1 MSTLLMIDG
10 NSMANRAYYGVP
22 RLTNAKGVPTN
33 AVFGFL
39 NTLQSV
45 VERFKPDE
53 LFVAFDIS
61 KKVFRH
67 ERFADYK
74 GTRTG
79 MPEDLLTQMPLIKE
93 ALKYMNIET
102 FGLEGYEADDIIGTM
117 SAHNSALG
125 NESIILS
132 GDRDLFQLVG
142 DHVTVCFPKGKGSDM
157 ELVTPDSLQEVYGL
171 TPELVIEM
179 KGLMGD
185 KSDNIPGISGVGEK
199 TAKKLLGEYGSVENL
214 YAHVEDF
221 KGKKLYDKLVDGK
234 DDAFLSKEL
243 ATIKCDVPIDF
254 ESLDFAF
261 DQPDVAALTSFYKKL
276 GLTKLL
282 RKLEADF
289 GTTTLGDPAEDQ
301 PELPQGAVCENVE
314 TARPLISEI
323 SGERCVM
330 ICEVGEDKIPTRFSW
345 RASEKNYTVVLND
358 RQEWDRLVD
367 ALDPLFDQKKVTVL
381 TDDAKKLAHA
391 LLLAGCLTEQV
402 KFDVVLSDY
411 LLQPEG
417 GDHDL
422 ARVAESCLGMTIP
435 EGEPEQHFAK
445 LELVEQLYPQ
455 MRAKMAES
463 GCLNLYLDV
472 ELPLAW
478 ILAQMEI
485 IGVRVDTQY
494 LEKLQEE
501 FDERIKTIEKD
512 IEIMAGEPVNPN
524 SPKQL
529 GHILFEVLELPVVK
543 KTKTGYSTSAE
554 VLETLRD
561 NHPIVGRVLDY
572 RQLAKLKSTYVDGLL
587 KLVDQYD
594 RVHTSFNQTV
604 TATGRLSSTAPNLQN
619 IPVRTEEGK
628 RIRRAF
634 IPIEKKNLLISA
646 DYSQIELRVLAHL
659 SGDDM
664 LMQAFTNGED
674 IHRRTA
680 SEVFHVPM
688 EEVTAD
694 QRRTA
699 KAVNFGIIYGQSDF
713 GLSKELGIS
722 RREAQAYID
731 LYFSRY
737 PLVQTFINDT
747 IANARETGYVT
758 TMLGRR
764 RYIKDINSRNRNLR
778 QFAERTAV
786 NSPIQGTAA
795 DIIKLAMLRCDQAIE
810 DHRIDA
816 KMLLQVH
823 DELIFEVSRE
833 DALTLSQVVRQC
845 MEEAV
850 KLTVPLKVDL
860 KAGFNWQEMEKI

>member
-10 NSMANRAYYGVP
+10 NSMANRAFYGVP
-22 RLTNAKGVPTN
+22 HLTNAKGVPTN
-33 AVFGFL
+33 AVYGFL
-39 NTLQSV
+39 NTLQAAI
-45 VERFKPDE
+45 ERFKPDA

-67 ERFADYK
+67 ERYADYK

-79 MPEDLLTQMPLIKE
+79 MPEDLLVQMPLIKE
-93 ALKYMNIET
+93 ALSYMNIET

-117 SAHNSALG
+117 SAHQTALG
-125 NESIILS
+125 GESIILS

-142 DHVTVCFPKGKGSDM
+142 EHVTVCFPQSKGQEM
-157 ELVTPDSLQEVYGL
+157 EIVTPEYLAEHYAL

-185 KSDNIPGISGVGEK
+185 KSDNIPGVAGVGEK
-199 TAKKLLGEYGSVENL
+199 TAKKLLADYGTVENL
-214 YAHVEDF
+214 YAHLEDL
-221 KGKKLYDKLVDGK
+221 KGKKLYDKLLAGK
-234 DDAFLSKEL
+234 EDALLSKEL
-243 ATIKCDVPIDF
+243 ATIKRDVPIDF
-254 ESLDFAF
+254 EKLDFSF
-261 DQPDVAALTSFYKKL
+261 DAPDVARLTTFYKEL

-282 RKLEADF
+282 RKLEAEF
-289 GTTTLGDPAEDQ
+289 GTTTLEDVAAEAPSYEGTVCADVDQ
-301 PELPQGAVCENVE
+301 ALALLAAITE
-314 TARPLISEI
+314 
-323 SGERCVM
+323 ERCVLL
-330 ICEVGEDKIPTRFSW
+330 CEVGEDKLPTRFSW
-345 RASEKNYTVVLND
+345 RVGGKNATVQIASRHD
-358 RQEWDRLVD
+358 WDRIVD
-367 ALDPLFDQKKVTVL
+367 VLDKLFEREPFAVY

-391 LLLAGCLTEQV
+391 LLLSGSYTEQLR
-402 KFDVVLSDY
+402 FDVALAAY

-417 GDHDL
+417 EHEL
-422 ARVAESCLGMTIP
+422 ERVYEGLLGKSLP
-435 EGEPEQHFAK
+435 EEEPGRIFAA
-445 LELVEQLYPQ
+445 LEAIEELQPEMNAGLVEIGAAGLY
-455 MRAKMAES
+455 S
-463 GCLNLYLDV
+463 NV
-472 ELPLAW
+472 ELPLVW

-485 IGVRVDTQY
+485 VGVKVDVPY
-494 LEKLQEE
+494 LEKLQVE
-501 FDERIKTIEKD
+501 FDERIRAIEKD
-512 IEIMAGEPVNPN
+512 IEVLAGEPVNPN

-554 VLETLRD
+554 VLEALRD
-561 NHPIVGRVLDY
+561 SHPIVGRVLDY

-587 KLVDQYD
+587 KLVDAHD

-664 LMQAFTNGED
+664 LMQSFAKGED

-688 EEVTAD
+688 EEVTAE

-699 KAVNFGIIYGQSDF
+699 KAVNFGIIYGQTDY
-713 GLSKELGIS
+713 GLSRELGIS

-737 PLVQTFINDT
+737 PLVQTFIHDT
-747 IANARETGYVT
+747 IEQARAQGYVT
-758 TMLGRR
+758 TMMGRR

-795 DIIKLAMLRCDQAIE
+795 DIIKLAMIHCDKAIE
-810 DHRIDA
+810 DNRLDA

-833 DALTLSQVVRQC
+833 DALGLSLVVRKC
-845 MEEAV
+845 MEDAL
-850 KLTVPLKVDL
+850 KLNVPLKVDL

>member
-10 NSMANRAYYGVP
+10 NSMANRAFYGVP
-22 RLTNAKGVPTN
+22 HLTNAKGVPTN
-33 AVFGFL
+33 AVYGFL
-39 NTLQSV
+39 NTLQAAI
-45 VERFKPDE
+45 ERFKPDA

-67 ERFADYK
+67 ERYADYK

-79 MPEDLLTQMPLIKE
+79 MPEDLLVQMPLIKE
-93 ALKYMNIET
+93 ALGYMNIET
-102 FGLEGYEADDIIGTM
+102 FGIEGYEADDIIGTM
-117 SAHNSALG
+117 SAHQTALG
-125 NESIILS
+125 GESIILS

-142 DHVTVCFPKGKGSDM
+142 EHVTVCFPQSKGQEM
-157 ELVTPDSLQEVYGL
+157 EIVTPEYLAEHYAL

-185 KSDNIPGISGVGEK
+185 KSDNIPGVAGVGEK
-199 TAKKLLGEYGSVENL
+199 TAKKLLADYGTVENL
-214 YAHVEDF
+214 YAHLEDL
-221 KGKKLYDKLVDGK
+221 KGKKLYDKLLAGK
-234 DDAFLSKEL
+234 EDALLSKEL
-243 ATIKCDVPIDF
+243 ATIKRDVPIDF
-254 ESLDFAF
+254 EKLDFSF
-261 DQPDVAALTSFYKKL
+261 DAPDVARLTTFYKEL

-282 RKLEADF
+282 RKLEAEF
-289 GTTTLGDPAEDQ
+289 GTTTLEDVAAEAPSYEGTVCADVDQ
-301 PELPQGAVCENVE
+301 ALALLAAITE
-314 TARPLISEI
+314 
-323 SGERCVM
+323 ERCVLL
-330 ICEVGEDKIPTRFSW
+330 CEVNDEKLPTRFSW
-345 RASEKNYTVVLND
+345 RVGGKNATVAVASRHD
-358 RQEWDRLVD
+358 WDRIVD
-367 ALDPLFDQKKVTVL
+367 VLDKLFEREPFAVY

-391 LLLAGCLTEQV
+391 LLLSGSYTEQLR
-402 KFDVVLSDY
+402 FDVALAAY

-417 GDHDL
+417 EHEL
-422 ARVAESCLGMTIP
+422 ERVYEGLLGKSLP
-435 EGEPEQHFAK
+435 EEEPGRIFAA
-445 LELVEQLYPQ
+445 LEAIEELQPEMNAGLVESGAAGLY
-455 MRAKMAES
+455 S
-463 GCLNLYLDV
+463 NV
-472 ELPLAW
+472 ELPLVW

-485 IGVRVDTQY
+485 VGVKVDVPY
-494 LEKLQEE
+494 LEKLQVE
-501 FDERIKTIEKD
+501 FDERIRAIEKD
-512 IEIMAGEPVNPN
+512 IEVLAGEPVNPN

-554 VLETLRD
+554 VLEALRD
-561 NHPIVGRVLDY
+561 SHPIVGRVLDY

-587 KLVDQYD
+587 KLVDAHD

-664 LMQAFTNGED
+664 LMQSFAKGED

-688 EEVTAD
+688 EEVTAE

-699 KAVNFGIIYGQSDF
+699 KAVNFGIIYGQTDY
-713 GLSKELGIS
+713 GLSRELGIS

-737 PLVQTFINDT
+737 PLVQTFIHDT
-747 IANARETGYVT
+747 IEQARAQGYVT
-758 TMLGRR
+758 TMMGRR

-795 DIIKLAMLRCDQAIE
+795 DIIKLAMIHCDKAIE
-810 DHRIDA
+810 DNRLDA

-833 DALTLSQVVRQC
+833 DALGLSLVVRKC
-845 MEEAV
+845 MEDAL
-850 KLTVPLKVDL
+850 KLNVPLKVDL

>member
-10 NSMANRAYYGVP
+10 NSMANRAFYGVP
-22 RLTNAKGVPTN
+22 HLTNAKGVPTN
-33 AVFGFL
+33 AVYGFL
-39 NTLQSV
+39 NTLQAAI
-45 VERFKPDE
+45 ERFKPDA

-67 ERFADYK
+67 ERYADYK

-79 MPEDLLTQMPLIKE
+79 MPEDLLVQMPLIKE
-93 ALKYMNIET
+93 ALSYMNIET

-117 SAHNSALG
+117 SAHQTALG
-125 NESIILS
+125 GESIILS

-142 DHVTVCFPKGKGSDM
+142 EHVTVCFPQSKGQEM
-157 ELVTPDSLQEVYGL
+157 EIVTPEYLAEHYAL

-185 KSDNIPGISGVGEK
+185 KSDNIPGVAGVGEK
-199 TAKKLLGEYGSVENL
+199 TAKKLLADYGTVENL
-214 YAHVEDF
+214 YAHLEDL
-221 KGKKLYDKLVDGK
+221 KGKKLYDKLLTGK
-234 DDAFLSKEL
+234 EDALLSKEL
-243 ATIKCDVPIDF
+243 ATIKRDVPIDF
-254 ESLDFAF
+254 EKLDFSF
-261 DQPDVAALTSFYKKL
+261 DAPDVARLTTFYKEL

-282 RKLEADF
+282 RKLEAEF
-289 GTTTLGDPAEDQ
+289 GTTTLEDVAAEAPSYEGTVCADVDQ
-301 PELPQGAVCENVE
+301 ALALLAAITE
-314 TARPLISEI
+314 
-323 SGERCVM
+323 ERCVLL
-330 ICEVGEDKIPTRFSW
+330 CEVGDEKLPTRFSW
-345 RASEKNYTVVLND
+345 RVGGKNATVAVASRHD
-358 RQEWDRLVD
+358 WDRIVD
-367 ALDPLFDQKKVTVL
+367 VLDKLFEREPFAVY

-391 LLLAGCLTEQV
+391 LLLSGSYTEQLR
-402 KFDVVLSDY
+402 FDVALAAY

-417 GDHDL
+417 EHELERVYEGL
-422 ARVAESCLGMTIP
+422 LGKSLPEEEPGRIFAALEAVEELQPEMNAR
-435 EGEPEQHFAK
+435 
-445 LELVEQLYPQ
+445 LVEIGAAGLY
-455 MRAKMAES
+455 S
-463 GCLNLYLDV
+463 NV
-472 ELPLAW
+472 ELPLVW

-485 IGVRVDTQY
+485 VGVKVDVPY
-494 LEKLQEE
+494 LEKLQVE
-501 FDERIKTIEKD
+501 FDERIRAIEKD
-512 IEIMAGEPVNPN
+512 IEVLAGEPVNPN

-554 VLETLRD
+554 VLEALRD
-561 NHPIVGRVLDY
+561 SHPIVGRVLDY

-587 KLVDQYD
+587 KLVDAHD

-664 LMQAFTNGED
+664 LMQSFAKGED

-688 EEVTAD
+688 EEVTAE

-699 KAVNFGIIYGQSDF
+699 KAVNFGIIYGQTDY
-713 GLSKELGIS
+713 GLSRELGIS

-737 PLVQTFINDT
+737 PLVQTFIHDT
-747 IANARETGYVT
+747 IEQARAQGYVT
-758 TMLGRR
+758 TMMGRR

-795 DIIKLAMLRCDQAIE
+795 DIIKLAMLRCDRAIE
-810 DHRIDA
+810 DNRLDA

-833 DALTLSQVVRQC
+833 DALGLSLVVRKC
-845 MEEAV
+845 MEDAL
-850 KLTVPLKVDL
+850 KLNVPLKVDL

>member
-10 NSMANRAYYGVP
+10 NSMANRAFYGVP
-22 RLTNAKGVPTN
+22 HLTNAKGVPTN
-33 AVFGFL
+33 AVYGFL

-45 VERFKPDE
+45 IERFQPDA

-93 ALKYMNIET
+93 ALSYMNIET
-102 FGLEGYEADDIIGTM
+102 FGMEGYEADDIIGTM
-117 SAHNSALG
+117 SAHQTALG
-125 NESIILS
+125 GESIILS

-142 DHVTVCFPKGKGSDM
+142 EHVTVCFPQSKGQEM
-157 ELVTPDSLQEVYGL
+157 EIVTPEYLAEHYAL

-185 KSDNIPGISGVGEK
+185 KSDNIPGVAGVGEK
-199 TAKKLLGEYGSVENL
+199 TAKKLLADYGTVENL
-214 YAHVEDF
+214 YAHLEDL
-221 KGKKLYDKLVDGK
+221 KGKKLYDKLLAGK
-234 DDAFLSKEL
+234 ENALLSKEL

-254 ESLDFAF
+254 DALDFSF
-261 DQPDVAALTSFYKKL
+261 DAPDVARLTTFYKEL

-282 RKLEADF
+282 RKLEAEF
-289 GTTTLGDPAEDQ
+289 GTTTLEDVAEEAPSYEGTVCADVDQ
-301 PELPQGAVCENVE
+301 ALALLAAITE
-314 TARPLISEI
+314 
-323 SGERCVM
+323 ERCVLL
-330 ICEVGEDKIPTRFSW
+330 CEVNDEKLPTRFSW
-345 RASEKNYTVVLND
+345 RVGGKNATVAVD
-358 RQEWDRLVD
+358 SRHDWDRIVD
-367 ALDPLFDQKKVTVL
+367 VLDKLFEREPFAVY

-391 LLLAGCLTEQV
+391 LLLSGSYTEQLR
-402 KFDVVLSDY
+402 FDVALAAY

-417 GDHDL
+417 EHELERVYEGML
-422 ARVAESCLGMTIP
+422 GKSLPEEEPARIFAALEAIEELQP
-435 EGEPEQHFAK
+435 EMNAG
-445 LELVEQLYPQ
+445 LVESGAAGLY
-455 MRAKMAES
+455 S
-463 GCLNLYLDV
+463 NV
-472 ELPLAW
+472 ELPLVW

-485 IGVRVDTQY
+485 VGVKVDVPY
-494 LEKLQEE
+494 LEKLQVE
-501 FDERIKTIEKD
+501 FDERIRAIEKD
-512 IEIMAGEPVNPN
+512 IEVLAGEPVNPN

-554 VLETLRD
+554 VLEALRD
-561 NHPIVGRVLDY
+561 SHPIVGRVLDY

-587 KLVDQYD
+587 KLVDEHD

-664 LMQAFTNGED
+664 LMQSFAKGED

-688 EEVTAD
+688 EEVTAE

-699 KAVNFGIIYGQSDF
+699 KAVNFGIIYGQTDY
-713 GLSKELGIS
+713 GLSRELGIS

-737 PLVQTFINDT
+737 PLVQTFIHDT
-747 IANARETGYVT
+747 IEQARAQGYVT
-758 TMLGRR
+758 TMMGRR

-795 DIIKLAMLRCDQAIE
+795 DIIKLAMIHCDKAIE
-810 DHRIDA
+810 DNRLDA

-833 DALTLSQVVRQC
+833 DALGLSLVVRKC
-845 MEEAV
+845 MEDA
-850 KLTVPLKVDL
+850 LGLNVPLKVDL

>member
-10 NSMANRAYYGVP
+10 NSMANRAFYGVP
-22 RLTNAKGVPTN
+22 HLTNAKGVPTN
-33 AVFGFL
+33 AVYGFL
-39 NTLQSV
+39 NTLQAAI
-45 VERFKPDE
+45 ERFKPDA

-67 ERFADYK
+67 ERYADYK

-93 ALKYMNIET
+93 ALGYMNIET
-102 FGLEGYEADDIIGTM
+102 FGLEGYEADDVIGTM
-117 SAHNSALG
+117 SAHQTALG
-125 NESIILS
+125 GESIILS

-142 DHVTVCFPKGKGSDM
+142 EHVTVCFPQSKGQEM
-157 ELVTPDSLQEVYGL
+157 EIVTPEYLAEHYAL

-185 KSDNIPGISGVGEK
+185 KSDNIPGVAGVGEK
-199 TAKKLLGEYGSVENL
+199 TAKKLLADYGTVENL
-214 YAHVEDF
+214 YAHLEDL
-221 KGKKLYDKLVDGK
+221 KGKKLYDKLLAGK
-234 DDAFLSKEL
+234 EDALLSKEL
-243 ATIKCDVPIDF
+243 ATIKRDVPIDF
-254 ESLDFAF
+254 EKLDFSF
-261 DQPDVAALTSFYKKL
+261 DAPDVARLTTFYKEL

-282 RKLEADF
+282 RKLEAEF
-289 GTTTLGDPAEDQ
+289 GTTTLEDVAAEAPSYEGTVCADVDQ
-301 PELPQGAVCENVE
+301 ALALLAAITE
-314 TARPLISEI
+314 
-323 SGERCVM
+323 ERCVLL
-330 ICEVGEDKIPTRFSW
+330 CEVGEDKLPTRFSW
-345 RASEKNYTVVLND
+345 RVGGKNATVAVASRHD
-358 RQEWDRLVD
+358 WDRIVD
-367 ALDPLFDQKKVTVL
+367 VLDKLFEREPFAVY

-391 LLLAGCLTEQV
+391 LLLSGSYTEQLR
-402 KFDVVLSDY
+402 FDVALAAY

-417 GDHDL
+417 EHELERVYEGL
-422 ARVAESCLGMTIP
+422 LGKSLPEEEPARIFAALEAIEELQP
-435 EGEPEQHFAK
+435 EMNAG
-445 LELVEQLYPQ
+445 LVESGAAGLY
-455 MRAKMAES
+455 S
-463 GCLNLYLDV
+463 NV
-472 ELPLAW
+472 ELPLVW

-485 IGVRVDTQY
+485 VGVKVDVPY
-494 LEKLQEE
+494 LEKLQVE
-501 FDERIKTIEKD
+501 FDERIRAIEKD
-512 IEIMAGEPVNPN
+512 IEVLAGEPVNPN

-554 VLETLRD
+554 VLEALRD
-561 NHPIVGRVLDY
+561 SHPIVGRVLDY

-587 KLVDQYD
+587 KLVDAHD

-664 LMQAFTNGED
+664 LMQSFAKGED

-688 EEVTAD
+688 EEVTAE

-699 KAVNFGIIYGQSDF
+699 KAVNFGIIYGQTDY
-713 GLSKELGIS
+713 GLSRELGIS

-737 PLVQTFINDT
+737 PLVQTFIHDT
-747 IANARETGYVT
+747 IEQARAQGYVT
-758 TMLGRR
+758 TMMGRR
-764 RYIKDINSRNRNLR
+764 RYIKDIASRNRNLR

-795 DIIKLAMLRCDQAIE
+795 DIIKLAMIHCDKAIE
-810 DHRIDA
+810 DNRLDA

-833 DALTLSQVVRQC
+833 DALGLSLVVRKC
-845 MEEAV
+845 MEDAL
-850 KLTVPLKVDL
+850 KLNVPLKVDL

>member
-10 NSMANRAYYGVP
+10 NSMANRAFYGVP
-22 RLTNAKGVPTN
+22 HLTNAKGVPTN
-33 AVFGFL
+33 AVYGFL

-45 VERFKPDE
+45 IERFQPDA

-67 ERFADYK
+67 ERYADYK

-79 MPEDLLTQMPLIKE
+79 MPEDLLVQMPLIKE
-93 ALKYMNIET
+93 ALGYMNIET

-117 SAHNSALG
+117 SAHQTALG
-125 NESIILS
+125 GESIILS

-142 DHVTVCFPKGKGSDM
+142 EHVTVCFPQSKGQEM
-157 ELVTPDSLQEVYGL
+157 EIVTPEYLAEHYAL

-185 KSDNIPGISGVGEK
+185 KSDNIPGVAGVGEK
-199 TAKKLLGEYGSVENL
+199 TAKKLLADYGTVENL
-214 YAHVEDF
+214 YAHLEDL
-221 KGKKLYDKLVDGK
+221 KGKKLYDKLLAGK
-234 DDAFLSKEL
+234 EDALLSKEL
-243 ATIKCDVPIDF
+243 ATIKRDVPIDF
-254 ESLDFAF
+254 EKLDFSF
-261 DQPDVAALTSFYKKL
+261 DAPDVARLTTFYKEL

-282 RKLEADF
+282 RKLEAEF
-289 GTTTLGDPAEDQ
+289 GTTTLEDVAAEAPSYEGMVCADVDQ
-301 PELPQGAVCENVE
+301 ALALLAAITE
-314 TARPLISEI
+314 
-323 SGERCVM
+323 ERCVLL
-330 ICEVGEDKIPTRFSW
+330 CEVNDEKLPTRFSW
-345 RASEKNYTVVLND
+345 RVGGKNATVAVASRHD
-358 RQEWDRLVD
+358 WDRIVD
-367 ALDPLFDQKKVTVL
+367 VLDEIFERDHFQVL

-391 LLLAGCLTEQV
+391 LLLSGSYTEQLR
-402 KFDVVLSDY
+402 FDVALAAY

-417 GDHDL
+417 EHEL
-422 ARVAESCLGMTIP
+422 ERVYEGLLGKSLP
-435 EGEPEQHFAK
+435 EEEPGRIFAA
-445 LELVEQLYPQ
+445 LEAIEELQPEMNAGLVESGAAGLY
-455 MRAKMAES
+455 S
-463 GCLNLYLDV
+463 NV
-472 ELPLAW
+472 ELPLVW

-485 IGVRVDTQY
+485 VGVRVDVPY
-494 LEKLQEE
+494 LEKLQVE
-501 FDERIKTIEKD
+501 FDERIRAIEKD
-512 IEIMAGEPVNPN
+512 IEVLAGEPVNPN

-554 VLETLRD
+554 VLEALRD
-561 NHPIVGRVLDY
+561 SHPIVGRVLDY

-587 KLVDQYD
+587 KLVDAHD

-664 LMQAFTNGED
+664 LMQSFAKGED

-688 EEVTAD
+688 EEVTAE

-699 KAVNFGIIYGQSDF
+699 KAVNFGIIYGQTDY
-713 GLSKELGIS
+713 GLSRELGIS

-737 PLVQTFINDT
+737 PLVQTFIHDT
-747 IANARETGYVT
+747 IEQARAQGYVT
-758 TMLGRR
+758 TMMGRR

-795 DIIKLAMLRCDQAIE
+795 DIIKLAMIHCDKAIE
-810 DHRIDA
+810 DNRLDA

-833 DALTLSQVVRQC
+833 DALGLSLVVRKC
-845 MEEAV
+845 MEDAL
-850 KLTVPLKVDL
+850 KLNVPLKVDL

>member
-10 NSMANRAYYGVP
+10 NSMANRAFYGVP
-22 RLTNAKGVPTN
+22 HLTNAKGVPTN
-33 AVFGFL
+33 AVYGFL

-45 VERFKPDE
+45 IERFQPDA

-67 ERFADYK
+67 ERYADYK

-79 MPEDLLTQMPLIKE
+79 MPEDLLVQMPLIKE
-93 ALKYMNIET
+93 ALGYMNIET
-102 FGLEGYEADDIIGTM
+102 FGIEGYEADDIIGTM
-117 SAHNSALG
+117 SAHQSAAG
-125 NESIILS
+125 GESIILS
-132 GDRDLFQLVG
+132 GDRDLFQLVSEQ
-142 DHVTVCFPKGKGSDM
+142 VTVCFPKSKGQEM
-157 ELVTPDSLQEVYGL
+157 EIVTPEYLAEHYGL
-171 TPELVIEM
+171 TPARVIEM

-185 KSDNIPGISGVGEK
+185 KSDNIPGINGVGEK
-199 TAKKLLGEYGSVENL
+199 TAKKLLDDYETVENL
-214 YAHVEDF
+214 YAHLDDL
-221 KGKKLYDKLVDGK
+221 KGKKLYDKLLAGK
-234 DDAFLSKEL
+234 EDALLSKEL
-243 ATIKCDVPIDF
+243 ATIKRDVPIDF
-254 ESLDFAF
+254 AALDFSF
-261 DQPDVAALTSFYKKL
+261 DQPDVAALTTFYKEL

-282 RKLEADF
+282 RKLEAEF
-289 GTTTLGDPAEDQ
+289 GTTTLED
-301 PELPQGAVCENVE
+301 AVEAPSYEGTVCADVDQALALLAAITE
-314 TARPLISEI
+314 
-323 SGERCVM
+323 ERCVLL
-330 ICEVGEDKIPTRFSW
+330 CEVGEEKLPTRFSW
-345 RASEKNYTVVLND
+345 RVGGKNATVQIATRHD
-358 RQEWDRLVD
+358 WDRIVD
-367 ALDPLFDQKKVTVL
+367 VLDKLFEREPFAVY

-391 LLLAGCLTEQV
+391 LLLSGSYTEQLR
-402 KFDVVLSDY
+402 FDVVLAAY

-417 GDHDL
+417 EHELERVYEGL
-422 ARVAESCLGMTIP
+422 LGKSLPEEEPARIFAALEAVEELQP
-435 EGEPEQHFAK
+435 EMNAG
-445 LELVEQLYPQ
+445 LVEIGAAGLY
-455 MRAKMAES
+455 S
-463 GCLNLYLDV
+463 NV
-472 ELPLAW
+472 ELPLTW

-485 IGVRVDTQY
+485 VGVKVDVPY
-494 LEKLQEE
+494 LEKLQVE
-501 FDERIKTIEKD
+501 FDERIRAIEKD
-512 IEIMAGEPVNPN
+512 IEVLAGEPVNPN

-554 VLETLRD
+554 VLEALRD
-561 NHPIVGRVLDY
+561 SHPIVGRVLDY

-587 KLVDQYD
+587 KLVDAHD

-664 LMQAFTNGED
+664 LMQSFAKGED

-688 EEVTAD
+688 EEVTAE

-699 KAVNFGIIYGQSDF
+699 KAVNFGIIYGQTDY
-713 GLSKELGIS
+713 GLSRELGIS

-737 PLVQTFINDT
+737 PLVQTFIHDT
-747 IANARETGYVT
+747 IEQARAQGYVT
-758 TMLGRR
+758 TMMGRR

-795 DIIKLAMLRCDQAIE
+795 DIIKLAMIHCDKAIE
-810 DHRIDA
+810 DNRLDA

-833 DALTLSQVVRQC
+833 DALGLSLVVRKC
-845 MEEAV
+845 MEDAL
-850 KLTVPLKVDL
+850 KLNVPLKVDL

>member
-10 NSMANRAYYGVP
+10 NSMANRAFYGVP
-22 RLTNAKGVPTN
+22 HLTNAKGVPTN
-33 AVFGFL
+33 AVYGFL
-39 NTLQSV
+39 NTLQAAI
-45 VERFKPDE
+45 ERFKPDA

-67 ERFADYK
+67 ERYADYK

-79 MPEDLLTQMPLIKE
+79 MPEDLLVQMPLIKE
-93 ALKYMNIET
+93 ALSYMNIET

-117 SAHNSALG
+117 SAHQTALG
-125 NESIILS
+125 GESIILS

-142 DHVTVCFPKGKGSDM
+142 EHVTVCFPQSKGQEM
-157 ELVTPDSLQEVYGL
+157 EIVTPEYLAEHYAL

-185 KSDNIPGISGVGEK
+185 KSDNIPGVAGVGEK
-199 TAKKLLGEYGSVENL
+199 TAKKLLADYGTVENL
-214 YAHVEDF
+214 YAHLEDL
-221 KGKKLYDKLVDGK
+221 KGKKLYDKLLAGK
-234 DDAFLSKEL
+234 EDALLSKEL
-243 ATIKCDVPIDF
+243 ATIKRDVPIDF
-254 ESLDFAF
+254 EKLDFSF
-261 DQPDVAALTSFYKKL
+261 DAPDVARLTTFYKEL

-282 RKLEADF
+282 RKLEAEF
-289 GTTTLGDPAEDQ
+289 GTTTLEDVAAEAPSYEGTVCADVDQ
-301 PELPQGAVCENVE
+301 ALALLAAITE
-314 TARPLISEI
+314 
-323 SGERCVM
+323 ERCVLL
-330 ICEVGEDKIPTRFSW
+330 CEVNDEKLPTRFSW
-345 RASEKNYTVVLND
+345 RVGGKNATVAVASRHD
-358 RQEWDRLVD
+358 WDRIVD
-367 ALDPLFDQKKVTVL
+367 VLDKLFEREPFAVY

-391 LLLAGCLTEQV
+391 LLLSGSYTEQLR
-402 KFDVVLSDY
+402 FDVALAAY

-417 GDHDL
+417 EHELERVYEGL
-422 ARVAESCLGMTIP
+422 LGKSLPEEEPARIFAALEAIEELQP
-435 EGEPEQHFAK
+435 EMNAG
-445 LELVEQLYPQ
+445 LVESGAAGLY
-455 MRAKMAES
+455 S
-463 GCLNLYLDV
+463 NV
-472 ELPLAW
+472 ELPLVW

-485 IGVRVDTQY
+485 VGVKVDVPY
-494 LEKLQEE
+494 LEKLQVE
-501 FDERIKTIEKD
+501 FDERIRAIEKD
-512 IEIMAGEPVNPN
+512 IEMLAGEPVNPN

-554 VLETLRD
+554 VLEALRD
-561 NHPIVGRVLDY
+561 SHPIVGRVLDY

-587 KLVDQYD
+587 KLVDAHD

-659 SGDDM
+659 SGDDR
-664 LMQAFTNGED
+664 LMQSFAKGED

-688 EEVTAD
+688 EEVTAE

-699 KAVNFGIIYGQSDF
+699 KAVNFGIIYGQTDY
-713 GLSKELGIS
+713 GLSRELGIS

-737 PLVQTFINDT
+737 PLVQTFIHDT
-747 IANARETGYVT
+747 IEQARAQGYVT
-758 TMLGRR
+758 TMMGRR
-764 RYIKDINSRNRNLR
+764 RYIKDIASRNRNLR

-795 DIIKLAMLRCDQAIE
+795 DIIKLAMIHCDKAIE
-810 DHRIDA
+810 DNRLDA

-833 DALTLSQVVRQC
+833 DALGLSLVVRKC
-845 MEEAV
+845 MEDAL
-850 KLTVPLKVDL
+850 KLNVPLKVDL

>member
-10 NSMANRAYYGVP
+10 NSMANRAFYGVP
-22 RLTNAKGVPTN
+22 HLTNAKGVPTN
-33 AVFGFL
+33 AVYGFL
-39 NTLQSV
+39 NTLQAAI
-45 VERFKPDE
+45 ERFKPDA

-67 ERFADYK
+67 ERYADYK

-79 MPEDLLTQMPLIKE
+79 MPEDLLVQMPLIKE
-93 ALKYMNIET
+93 ALGYMNIET

-117 SAHNSALG
+117 SAHQSAAG
-125 NESIILS
+125 GESIILS

-142 DHVTVCFPKGKGSDM
+142 EHVTVCFPQSKGQEM
-157 ELVTPDSLQEVYGL
+157 EIVTPEYLAEHYAL

-185 KSDNIPGISGVGEK
+185 KSDNIPGVAGVGEK
-199 TAKKLLGEYGSVENL
+199 TAKKLLADYGTVENL
-214 YAHVEDF
+214 YAHLEDL
-221 KGKKLYDKLVDGK
+221 KGKKLYDKLLAGK
-234 DDAFLSKEL
+234 ENALLSKEL
-243 ATIKCDVPIDF
+243 ATIKRDVPIDF
-254 ESLDFAF
+254 EKLDFSF
-261 DQPDVAALTSFYKKL
+261 DAPDVARLTTFYKEL

-282 RKLEADF
+282 RKLEAEF
-289 GTTTLGDPAEDQ
+289 GTTTLEDVAAEAPSYEGTVCADVDQ
-301 PELPQGAVCENVE
+301 ALALLAAITE
-314 TARPLISEI
+314 
-323 SGERCVM
+323 ERCVLL
-330 ICEVGEDKIPTRFSW
+330 CEVNEEKLPTRFSW
-345 RASEKNYTVVLND
+345 RVGGKNATVQIATRHD
-358 RQEWDRLVD
+358 WDRIVD
-367 ALDPLFDQKKVTVL
+367 VLDKLFEREPFAVY

-391 LLLAGCLTEQV
+391 LLLSGSYTEQLR
-402 KFDVVLSDY
+402 FDVALAAY

-417 GDHDL
+417 EHEL
-422 ARVAESCLGMTIP
+422 ERVYEGLLGKSLP
-435 EGEPEQHFAK
+435 EEEPGRIFAA
-445 LELVEQLYPQ
+445 LEAIEELQPEMNAGLVEIGAAGLY
-455 MRAKMAES
+455 S
-463 GCLNLYLDV
+463 NV
-472 ELPLAW
+472 ELPLVW

-485 IGVRVDTQY
+485 VGVKVDVPY
-494 LEKLQEE
+494 LEKLQVE
-501 FDERIKTIEKD
+501 FDERIRAIEKD
-512 IEIMAGEPVNPN
+512 IEVLAGEPVNPN

-554 VLETLRD
+554 VLEALRND
-561 NHPIVGRVLDY
+561 HPIVGRVLDY

-587 KLVDQYD
+587 KLVDAHD

-664 LMQAFTNGED
+664 LMQSFAKGED

-688 EEVTAD
+688 EEVTAE

-699 KAVNFGIIYGQSDF
+699 KAVNFGIIYGQTDY
-713 GLSKELGIS
+713 GLSRELGIS

-737 PLVQTFINDT
+737 PLVQTFIHDT
-747 IANARETGYVT
+747 IEQARAQGYVT
-758 TMLGRR
+758 TMMGRR

-795 DIIKLAMLRCDQAIE
+795 DIIKLAMIHCDKAIE
-810 DHRIDA
+810 DNRLDA

-833 DALTLSQVVRQC
+833 DALGLSLVVRKC
-845 MEEAV
+845 MEDAL
-850 KLTVPLKVDL
+850 KLNVPLKVDL

>member
-10 NSMANRAYYGVP
+10 NSMANRAFYGVP
-22 RLTNAKGVPTN
+22 HLTNAKGVPTN
-33 AVFGFL
+33 AVYGFL
-39 NTLQSV
+39 NTLQAAI
-45 VERFKPDE
+45 ERFKPDA

-67 ERFADYK
+67 ERYADYK

-79 MPEDLLTQMPLIKE
+79 MPEDLLVQMPLIKE
-93 ALKYMNIET
+93 ALSYMNIET

-117 SAHNSALG
+117 SAHQTALG
-125 NESIILS
+125 GESIILS

-142 DHVTVCFPKGKGSDM
+142 EHVTVCFPQSKGQEM
-157 ELVTPDSLQEVYGL
+157 EIVTPEYLAEHYAL

-185 KSDNIPGISGVGEK
+185 KSDNIPGVAGVGEK
-199 TAKKLLGEYGSVENL
+199 TAKKLLADYGTVENL
-214 YAHVEDF
+214 YAHLEDL
-221 KGKKLYDKLVDGK
+221 KGKKLYDKLLAGK
-234 DDAFLSKEL
+234 ENALLSKEL
-243 ATIKCDVPIDF
+243 ATIKRDVPIDF
-254 ESLDFAF
+254 EKLDFSF
-261 DQPDVAALTSFYKKL
+261 DAPDVARLTTFYKEL

-282 RKLEADF
+282 RKLEAEF
-289 GTTTLGDPAEDQ
+289 GTTTLEDVAAEAPSYEGTVCADVDQ
-301 PELPQGAVCENVE
+301 ALALLAAITE
-314 TARPLISEI
+314 
-323 SGERCVM
+323 ERCVLL
-330 ICEVGEDKIPTRFSW
+330 CEVNDEKLPTRFSW
-345 RASEKNYTVVLND
+345 RVGGKNATVAVASRHD
-358 RQEWDRLVD
+358 WDRIVD
-367 ALDPLFDQKKVTVL
+367 VLDKLFEREPFAVY

-391 LLLAGCLTEQV
+391 LLLSGSYTEQLR
-402 KFDVVLSDY
+402 FDVALAAY

-417 GDHDL
+417 EHELERVYEGL
-422 ARVAESCLGMTIP
+422 LGKSLPEEEPARIFAALEAVEELQP
-435 EGEPEQHFAK
+435 EMNAG
-445 LELVEQLYPQ
+445 LVEIGAAGLY
-455 MRAKMAES
+455 S
-463 GCLNLYLDV
+463 NV
-472 ELPLAW
+472 ELPLVW

-485 IGVRVDTQY
+485 VGVKVDVPY
-494 LEKLQEE
+494 LEKLQVE
-501 FDERIKTIEKD
+501 FDERIRAIEKD
-512 IEIMAGEPVNPN
+512 IEVLAGEPVNPN

-554 VLETLRD
+554 VLEALRD
-561 NHPIVGRVLDY
+561 SHPIVGRVLDY

-587 KLVDQYD
+587 KLVDAHD

-664 LMQAFTNGED
+664 LMQSFAKGED

-688 EEVTAD
+688 EEVTAE

-699 KAVNFGIIYGQSDF
+699 KAVNFGIIYGQTDY
-713 GLSKELGIS
+713 GLSRELGIS

-737 PLVQTFINDT
+737 PLVQTFIHDT
-747 IANARETGYVT
+747 IEQARAQGYVT
-758 TMLGRR
+758 TMMGRR

-795 DIIKLAMLRCDQAIE
+795 DIIKLAMIHCDKAIE
-810 DHRIDA
+810 DNRLDA

-833 DALTLSQVVRQC
+833 DALGLSLVVRKC
-845 MEEAV
+845 MEDAL
-850 KLTVPLKVDL
+850 KLNVPLKVDL

>member
-10 NSMANRAYYGVP
+10 NSMANRAFYGVP
-22 RLTNAKGVPTN
+22 HLTNAKGVPTN
-33 AVFGFL
+33 AVYGFL
-39 NTLQSV
+39 NTLQAAI
-45 VERFKPDE
+45 ERFKPDA

-67 ERFADYK
+67 ERYADYK

-79 MPEDLLTQMPLIKE
+79 MPEDLLVQMPLIKE
-93 ALKYMNIET
+93 ALSYMNIET

-117 SAHNSALG
+117 SAHQTALG
-125 NESIILS
+125 GESIILS

-142 DHVTVCFPKGKGSDM
+142 EHVTVCFPQSKGQEM
-157 ELVTPDSLQEVYGL
+157 EIVTPEYLAEHYAL

-185 KSDNIPGISGVGEK
+185 KSDNIPGINGVGEK
-199 TAKKLLGEYGSVENL
+199 TAKKLLADYGTVENL
-214 YAHVEDF
+214 YAHLEDL
-221 KGKKLYDKLVDGK
+221 KGKKLYDKLLAGK
-234 DDAFLSKEL
+234 EGALLSKEL
-243 ATIKCDVPIDF
+243 ATIKRDVPIDF
-254 ESLDFAF
+254 EKLDFSF
-261 DQPDVAALTSFYKKL
+261 DAPDVARLTTFYKEL

-282 RKLEADF
+282 RKLEAEF
-289 GTTTLGDPAEDQ
+289 GTTTLEDVAAEAPSYEGTICADVDQ
-301 PELPQGAVCENVE
+301 ALALLAAITE
-314 TARPLISEI
+314 
-323 SGERCVM
+323 ERCVLL
-330 ICEVGEDKIPTRFSW
+330 CEVGDEKLPTRFSW
-345 RASEKNYTVVLND
+345 RVGGKNATVAVASRHD
-358 RQEWDRLVD
+358 WDRIVD
-367 ALDPLFDQKKVTVL
+367 VLDKLFEREPFAVY

-391 LLLAGCLTEQV
+391 LLLSGSYTEQLR
-402 KFDVVLSDY
+402 FDVALAAY

-417 GDHDL
+417 EHEL
-422 ARVAESCLGMTIP
+422 ERVYEGMLGKSLP
-435 EGEPEQHFAK
+435 EEEPGRIFAA
-445 LELVEQLYPQ
+445 LEAIEELQPEMNAGLVEIGAAGLY
-455 MRAKMAES
+455 S
-463 GCLNLYLDV
+463 NV
-472 ELPLAW
+472 ELPLVW

-485 IGVRVDTQY
+485 VGVKVDVPY
-494 LEKLQEE
+494 LEKLQVE
-501 FDERIKTIEKD
+501 FDERIRAIEKD
-512 IEIMAGEPVNPN
+512 IEVLAGEPVNPN

-554 VLETLRD
+554 VLEALRD
-561 NHPIVGRVLDY
+561 SHPIVGRVLDY

-587 KLVDQYD
+587 KLVDAHD

-664 LMQAFTNGED
+664 LMQSFAKGED

-688 EEVTAD
+688 EEVTAE

-699 KAVNFGIIYGQSDF
+699 KAVNFGIIYGQTDY
-713 GLSKELGIS
+713 GLSRELGIS

-737 PLVQTFINDT
+737 PLVQTFIHDT
-747 IANARETGYVT
+747 IEQARAQGYVT
-758 TMLGRR
+758 TMMGRR
-764 RYIKDINSRNRNLR
+764 RYIKDIASRNRNLR

-795 DIIKLAMLRCDQAIE
+795 DIIKLAMIHCDKAIE
-810 DHRIDA
+810 DNRLDA

-833 DALTLSQVVRQC
+833 DALGLSLVVRKC
-845 MEEAV
+845 MEDAL
-850 KLTVPLKVDL
+850 KLNVPLKVDL

>member
-10 NSMANRAYYGVP
+10 NSMANRAFYGVP
-22 RLTNAKGVPTN
+22 HLTNAKGVPTN
-33 AVFGFL
+33 AVYGFL
-39 NTLQSV
+39 NTLQAAI
-45 VERFKPDE
+45 ERFKPDA

-67 ERFADYK
+67 ERYADYK

-79 MPEDLLTQMPLIKE
+79 MPEDLLVQMPLIKE
-93 ALKYMNIET
+93 ALSYMNIET

-117 SAHNSALG
+117 SAHQTALG
-125 NESIILS
+125 GESIILS

-142 DHVTVCFPKGKGSDM
+142 EHVTVCFPQSKGQEM
-157 ELVTPDSLQEVYGL
+157 EIVTPEYLAEHYAL

-185 KSDNIPGISGVGEK
+185 KSDNIPGVAGVGEK
-199 TAKKLLGEYGSVENL
+199 TAKKLLADYGTVENL
-214 YAHVEDF
+214 YAHLEDL
-221 KGKKLYDKLVDGK
+221 KGKKLYDKLLAGK
-234 DDAFLSKEL
+234 EDALLSKEL
-243 ATIKCDVPIDF
+243 ATIKRDVPIDF
-254 ESLDFAF
+254 EKLDFSF
-261 DQPDVAALTSFYKKL
+261 DAPDVARLTTFYKEL

-282 RKLEADF
+282 RKLEAEF
-289 GTTTLGDPAEDQ
+289 GTTTLEDVAAEAPSYEGTVCADVDQ
-301 PELPQGAVCENVE
+301 ALALLAAITE
-314 TARPLISEI
+314 
-323 SGERCVM
+323 ERCVLL
-330 ICEVGEDKIPTRFSW
+330 CEVGEEKLPTRFSW
-345 RASEKNYTVVLND
+345 RVGGKNATVAVASRHD
-358 RQEWDRLVD
+358 WDRIVD
-367 ALDPLFDQKKVTVL
+367 VLDKLFEREPFAVY

-391 LLLAGCLTEQV
+391 LLLSGSYTEQLR
-402 KFDVVLSDY
+402 FDVALAAY

-417 GDHDL
+417 EHEL
-422 ARVAESCLGMTIP
+422 ERVYEGLLGKSLP
-435 EGEPEQHFAK
+435 EEEPGRIFAA
-445 LELVEQLYPQ
+445 LEAIEELQPEMNAGLVESGAAGLY
-455 MRAKMAES
+455 S
-463 GCLNLYLDV
+463 NV
-472 ELPLAW
+472 ELPLVW

-485 IGVRVDTQY
+485 VGVKVDVPY
-494 LEKLQEE
+494 LEKLQVE
-501 FDERIKTIEKD
+501 FDERIRAIEKD
-512 IEIMAGEPVNPN
+512 IEVLAGEPVNPN

-554 VLETLRD
+554 VLEALRD
-561 NHPIVGRVLDY
+561 SHPIVGRVLDY

-587 KLVDQYD
+587 KLVDAHD

-664 LMQAFTNGED
+664 LMQSFAKGED

-688 EEVTAD
+688 EEVTAE

-699 KAVNFGIIYGQSDF
+699 KAVNFGIIYGQTDY
-713 GLSKELGIS
+713 GLSRELGIS

-737 PLVQTFINDT
+737 PLVQTFIHDT
-747 IANARETGYVT
+747 IEQARAQGYVT
-758 TMLGRR
+758 TMMGRR

-795 DIIKLAMLRCDQAIE
+795 DIIKLAMIHCDKAIE
-810 DHRIDA
+810 DNRLDA

-833 DALTLSQVVRQC
+833 DALGLSLVVRKC
-845 MEEAV
+845 MEDAL
-850 KLTVPLKVDL
+850 KLNVPLKVDL

>member
-10 NSMANRAYYGVP
+10 NSMANRAFYGVP
-22 RLTNAKGVPTN
+22 HLTNAKGVPTN
-33 AVFGFL
+33 AVYGFL
-39 NTLQSV
+39 NTLQAAI
-45 VERFKPDE
+45 ERFKPDA

-67 ERFADYK
+67 ERYADYK

-93 ALKYMNIET
+93 ALSYMNIET

-117 SAHNSALG
+117 SAHQTALG
-125 NESIILS
+125 GESIILS

-142 DHVTVCFPKGKGSDM
+142 EHVTVCFPQSKGQEM
-157 ELVTPDSLQEVYGL
+157 EIVTPEYLAEHYAL

-185 KSDNIPGISGVGEK
+185 KSDNIPGVAGVGEK
-199 TAKKLLGEYGSVENL
+199 TAKKLLADYGTVENL
-214 YAHVEDF
+214 YAHLEDL
-221 KGKKLYDKLVDGK
+221 KGKKLYDKLLAGK
-234 DDAFLSKEL
+234 EDALLSKEL
-243 ATIKCDVPIDF
+243 ATIKRDVPIDF
-254 ESLDFAF
+254 EKLDFSF
-261 DQPDVAALTSFYKKL
+261 DAPDVARLTTFYKEL

-282 RKLEADF
+282 RKLEAEF
-289 GTTTLGDPAEDQ
+289 GTTTLEDVAAEAPSYEGTVCADVDQ
-301 PELPQGAVCENVE
+301 ALALLAAITE
-314 TARPLISEI
+314 
-323 SGERCVM
+323 ERCVLL
-330 ICEVGEDKIPTRFSW
+330 CEVGEDKLPQQLSW
-345 RASEKNYTVVLND
+345 RVGGENATVAVD
-358 RQEWDRLVD
+358 SRHDWDRIVD
-367 ALDPLFDQKKVTVL
+367 VLDKLFEREPFAVY

-391 LLLAGCLTEQV
+391 LLLSGSYTEQLR
-402 KFDVVLSDY
+402 FDVALAAY

-417 GDHDL
+417 EHELERVYEGL
-422 ARVAESCLGMTIP
+422 LGKSLPEEEPARIFAALEAIEELQP
-435 EGEPEQHFAK
+435 EMNAG
-445 LELVEQLYPQ
+445 LVEIGAAGLY
-455 MRAKMAES
+455 S
-463 GCLNLYLDV
+463 NV
-472 ELPLAW
+472 ELPLVW

-485 IGVRVDTQY
+485 VGVKVDVPY
-494 LEKLQEE
+494 LEKLQVE
-501 FDERIKTIEKD
+501 FDERIRAIEKD
-512 IEIMAGEPVNPN
+512 IEMLAGEPVNPN

-554 VLETLRD
+554 VLEALRD
-561 NHPIVGRVLDY
+561 SHPIVGRVLDY

-587 KLVDQYD
+587 KLVDAHD

-664 LMQAFTNGED
+664 LMQSFAKGED

-688 EEVTAD
+688 EEVTAE

-699 KAVNFGIIYGQSDF
+699 KAVNFGIIYGQTDY
-713 GLSKELGIS
+713 GLSRELGIS

-737 PLVQTFINDT
+737 PLVQTFIHDT
-747 IANARETGYVT
+747 IEQARAQGYVT
-758 TMLGRR
+758 TMMGRR

-795 DIIKLAMLRCDQAIE
+795 DIIKLAMIHCDKAIE
-810 DHRIDA
+810 DNRLDA

-833 DALTLSQVVRQC
+833 DALGLSLVVRKC
-845 MEEAV
+845 MEDAL
-850 KLTVPLKVDL
+850 KLNVPLKVDL

>member
-10 NSMANRAYYGVP
+10 NSMANRAFYGVP
-22 RLTNAKGVPTN
+22 HLTNAKGVPTN
-33 AVFGFL
+33 AVYGFL
-39 NTLQSV
+39 NTLQAAI
-45 VERFKPDE
+45 ERFKPDA

-67 ERFADYK
+67 ERYADYK

-79 MPEDLLTQMPLIKE
+79 MPEDLLVQMPLIKE
-93 ALKYMNIET
+93 ALGYMNIET
-102 FGLEGYEADDIIGTM
+102 FGIEGYEADDIIGTM
-117 SAHNSALG
+117 SAHQTALG
-125 NESIILS
+125 GESIILS

-142 DHVTVCFPKGKGSDM
+142 EHVTVCFPQSKGQEM
-157 ELVTPDSLQEVYGL
+157 EIVTPEYLAEHYAL

-185 KSDNIPGISGVGEK
+185 KSDNIPGVAGVGEK
-199 TAKKLLGEYGSVENL
+199 TAKKLLADYGTVENL
-214 YAHVEDF
+214 YAHLEDL
-221 KGKKLYDKLVDGK
+221 KGKKLYDKLLAGK
-234 DDAFLSKEL
+234 EDALLSKEL
-243 ATIKCDVPIDF
+243 ATIKRDVPIDF
-254 ESLDFAF
+254 EKLDFSF
-261 DQPDVAALTSFYKKL
+261 DAPDVARLTTFYKEL

-282 RKLEADF
+282 RKLEAEF
-289 GTTTLGDPAEDQ
+289 GTTTLEDVAAEAPSYEGTVCADVDQ
-301 PELPQGAVCENVE
+301 ALALLAAITE
-314 TARPLISEI
+314 
-323 SGERCVM
+323 ERCVLL
-330 ICEVGEDKIPTRFSW
+330 CEVNDEKLPTRFSW
-345 RASEKNYTVVLND
+345 RVGGKNATVQIATRHD
-358 RQEWDRLVD
+358 WDRIVD
-367 ALDPLFDQKKVTVL
+367 VLDKLFEREPFAVY

-391 LLLAGCLTEQV
+391 LLLSGSYTEQLR
-402 KFDVVLSDY
+402 FDVALAAY

-417 GDHDL
+417 EHEL
-422 ARVAESCLGMTIP
+422 ERVYEGLLGKSLP
-435 EGEPEQHFAK
+435 EEEPGRIFAA
-445 LELVEQLYPQ
+445 LEAVEELQPEMNAGLVESGAAGLY
-455 MRAKMAES
+455 S
-463 GCLNLYLDV
+463 NV
-472 ELPLAW
+472 ELPLVW

-485 IGVRVDTQY
+485 VGVKVDVPY
-494 LEKLQEE
+494 LEKLQVE
-501 FDERIKTIEKD
+501 FDERIRAIEKD
-512 IEIMAGEPVNPN
+512 IEMLAGEPVNPN

-554 VLETLRD
+554 VLEALRD
-561 NHPIVGRVLDY
+561 SHPIVGRVLDY

-587 KLVDQYD
+587 KLVDAHD

-664 LMQAFTNGED
+664 LMQSFAKGED

-688 EEVTAD
+688 EEVTAE

-699 KAVNFGIIYGQSDF
+699 KAVNFGIIYGQTDY
-713 GLSKELGIS
+713 GLSRELGIS

-737 PLVQTFINDT
+737 PLVQTFIHDT
-747 IANARETGYVT
+747 IEQARAQGYVT
-758 TMLGRR
+758 TMMGRR

-795 DIIKLAMLRCDQAIE
+795 DIIKLAMIHCDKAIE
-810 DHRIDA
+810 DNRLDA

-833 DALTLSQVVRQC
+833 DALGLSLVVRKC
-845 MEEAV
+845 MEDAL
-850 KLTVPLKVDL
+850 KLNVPLKVDL

>member
-10 NSMANRAYYGVP
+10 NSMANRAFYGVP
-22 RLTNAKGVPTN
+22 HLTNAKGVPTN
-33 AVFGFL
+33 AVYGFL
-39 NTLQSV
+39 NTLQAAI
-45 VERFKPDE
+45 ERFKPDA

-67 ERFADYK
+67 ERYADYK

-79 MPEDLLTQMPLIKE
+79 MPEDLLVQMPLIKE
-93 ALKYMNIET
+93 ALSYMNIET

-117 SAHNSALG
+117 SAHQTALG
-125 NESIILS
+125 GESIILS

-142 DHVTVCFPKGKGSDM
+142 EHVTVCFPQSKGQEM
-157 ELVTPDSLQEVYGL
+157 EIVTPEYLAEHYAL

-185 KSDNIPGISGVGEK
+185 KSDNIPGVAGVGEK
-199 TAKKLLGEYGSVENL
+199 TAKKLLADYGTVENL
-214 YAHVEDF
+214 YAHLEDL
-221 KGKKLYDKLVDGK
+221 KGKKLYDKLLAGK
-234 DDAFLSKEL
+234 EDALLSKEL
-243 ATIKCDVPIDF
+243 ATIKRDVPIDF
-254 ESLDFAF
+254 EKLDFSF
-261 DQPDVAALTSFYKKL
+261 DAPDVARLTTFYKEL

-282 RKLEADF
+282 RKLEAEF
-289 GTTTLGDPAEDQ
+289 GTTTLEDVAAEAPSYEGTVCADVDQ
-301 PELPQGAVCENVE
+301 ALALLAAITE
-314 TARPLISEI
+314 
-323 SGERCVM
+323 ERCVLF
-330 ICEVGEDKIPTRFSW
+330 CEVGEDKLPTRFSW
-345 RASEKNYTVVLND
+345 RVGGKNATVAVASRHD
-358 RQEWDRLVD
+358 WDRIVD
-367 ALDPLFDQKKVTVL
+367 VLDKLFEREPFAVY

-391 LLLAGCLTEQV
+391 LLLSGSYTEQLR
-402 KFDVVLSDY
+402 FDVALAAY

-417 GDHDL
+417 EHEL
-422 ARVAESCLGMTIP
+422 ERVYEGLLGKSLP
-435 EGEPEQHFAK
+435 EEEPGRIFAA
-445 LELVEQLYPQ
+445 LEAIEELQPEMNAGLVEIGAAGLY
-455 MRAKMAES
+455 S
-463 GCLNLYLDV
+463 NV
-472 ELPLAW
+472 ELPLVW

-485 IGVRVDTQY
+485 VGVRVDVPY
-494 LEKLQEE
+494 LEKLQVE
-501 FDERIKTIEKD
+501 FDERIRAIEKD
-512 IEIMAGEPVNPN
+512 IEVLAGEPVNPN

-554 VLETLRD
+554 VLEALRD
-561 NHPIVGRVLDY
+561 SHPIVGRVLDY

-587 KLVDQYD
+587 KLVDAHD

-664 LMQAFTNGED
+664 LMQSFAKGED

-688 EEVTAD
+688 EEVTAE

-699 KAVNFGIIYGQSDF
+699 KAVNFGIIYGQTDY
-713 GLSKELGIS
+713 GLSRELGIS

-737 PLVQTFINDT
+737 PLVQTFIHDT
-747 IANARETGYVT
+747 IEQARAQGYVT
-758 TMLGRR
+758 TMMGRR

-795 DIIKLAMLRCDQAIE
+795 DIIKLAMIHCDKAIE
-810 DHRIDA
+810 DNRLDA

-833 DALTLSQVVRQC
+833 DALGLSLVVRKC
-845 MEEAV
+845 MEDAL
-850 KLTVPLKVDL
+850 KLNVPLKVDL

>member
-10 NSMANRAYYGVP
+10 NSMANRAFYGVP
-22 RLTNAKGVPTN
+22 HLTNAKGVPTN
-33 AVFGFL
+33 AVYGFL
-39 NTLQSV
+39 NTLQAAI
-45 VERFKPDE
+45 ERFKPDA

-67 ERFADYK
+67 ERYADYK

-79 MPEDLLTQMPLIKE
+79 MPENLLVQMPLIKE
-93 ALKYMNIET
+93 ALSYMNIET

-117 SAHNSALG
+117 SAHQSAAG
-125 NESIILS
+125 GESIILS

-142 DHVTVCFPKGKGSDM
+142 EHVTVCFPQSKGQEM
-157 ELVTPDSLQEVYGL
+157 EIVTPEYLAEHYAL

-185 KSDNIPGISGVGEK
+185 KSDNIPGVAGVGEK
-199 TAKKLLGEYGSVENL
+199 TAKKLLADYGTVENL
-214 YAHVEDF
+214 YAHLDDL
-221 KGKKLYDKLVDGK
+221 KGKKLYDKLLAGK
-234 DDAFLSKEL
+234 EDALLSKEL
-243 ATIKCDVPIDF
+243 ATIKRDVPIDF
-254 ESLDFAF
+254 EKLDFSF
-261 DQPDVAALTSFYKKL
+261 DAPDVARLTTFYKEL

-282 RKLEADF
+282 RKLEAEF
-289 GTTTLGDPAEDQ
+289 GTTTLEDVAAEAPSYEGTVCADVDQ
-301 PELPQGAVCENVE
+301 ALALLAAITE
-314 TARPLISEI
+314 
-323 SGERCVM
+323 ERCVLL
-330 ICEVGEDKIPTRFSW
+330 CEVNDEKLPTRFSW
-345 RASEKNYTVVLND
+345 RVGGKNATVAVASRHD
-358 RQEWDRLVD
+358 WDRIVD
-367 ALDPLFDQKKVTVL
+367 VLDKLFEREPFAVY

-391 LLLAGCLTEQV
+391 LLLSGSYTEQLR
-402 KFDVVLSDY
+402 FDVALAAY

-417 GDHDL
+417 EHEL
-422 ARVAESCLGMTIP
+422 ERVYEGLLGKSLP
-435 EGEPEQHFAK
+435 EEEPGRIFAA
-445 LELVEQLYPQ
+445 LEAIEELQPEMNAGLVESGAAGLY
-455 MRAKMAES
+455 S
-463 GCLNLYLDV
+463 NV
-472 ELPLAW
+472 ELPLVW

-485 IGVRVDTQY
+485 VGVKVDVPY
-494 LEKLQEE
+494 LEKLQVE
-501 FDERIKTIEKD
+501 FDERIRAIEKD
-512 IEIMAGEPVNPN
+512 IEVLAGEPVNPN

-554 VLETLRD
+554 VLEALRD
-561 NHPIVGRVLDY
+561 SHPIVGRVLDY

-587 KLVDQYD
+587 KLVDAHD

-664 LMQAFTNGED
+664 LMQSFAKGED

-688 EEVTAD
+688 EEVTAE

-699 KAVNFGIIYGQSDF
+699 KAVNFGIIYGQTDY
-713 GLSKELGIS
+713 GLSRELGIS

-737 PLVQTFINDT
+737 PLVQTFIHDT
-747 IANARETGYVT
+747 IEQARAQGYVT
-758 TMLGRR
+758 TMMGRR

-795 DIIKLAMLRCDQAIE
+795 DIIKLAMIHCDKAIE
-810 DHRIDA
+810 DNRLDA

-833 DALTLSQVVRQC
+833 DALGLSLVVRKC
-845 MEEAV
+845 MEDAL
-850 KLTVPLKVDL
+850 KLNVPLKVDL

>member
-10 NSMANRAYYGVP
+10 NSMANRAFYGVP
-22 RLTNAKGVPTN
+22 HLTNAKGVPTN
-33 AVFGFL
+33 AVYGFL
-39 NTLQSV
+39 NTLQAAI
-45 VERFKPDE
+45 ERFKPDA

-67 ERFADYK
+67 ERYADYK

-79 MPEDLLTQMPLIKE
+79 MPEDLLVQMPLIKE
-93 ALKYMNIET
+93 ALSYMNIET

-117 SAHNSALG
+117 SAHQTALG
-125 NESIILS
+125 GESIILS

-142 DHVTVCFPKGKGSDM
+142 EHVTVCFPQSKGQEM
-157 ELVTPDSLQEVYGL
+157 EIVTPEYLAEHYGL
-171 TPELVIEM
+171 TPARVIDM

-185 KSDNIPGISGVGEK
+185 KSDNIPGVAGVGEK
-199 TAKKLLGEYGSVENL
+199 TAKKLLADYGTVENL
-214 YAHVEDF
+214 YAHLEDL
-221 KGKKLYDKLVDGK
+221 KGKKLYDKLLAGK
-234 DDAFLSKEL
+234 EDALLSKEL
-243 ATIKCDVPIDF
+243 ATIKRDVPIDF
-254 ESLDFAF
+254 EKLDFSF
-261 DQPDVAALTSFYKKL
+261 DAPDVAALTTFYKEL

-282 RKLEADF
+282 RKLEADY
-289 GTTTLGDPAEDQ
+289 GTTTLEDVAEEAPSYEGTVCADVDQ
-301 PELPQGAVCENVE
+301 ALALLAAITE
-314 TARPLISEI
+314 
-323 SGERCVM
+323 ERCVLL
-330 ICEVGEDKIPTRFSW
+330 CEVNDEKLPTRFSW
-345 RASEKNYTVVLND
+345 RVGGKNATVAVASRHD
-358 RQEWDRLVD
+358 WDRIVD
-367 ALDPLFDQKKVTVL
+367 VLDKLFEREPFAVY

-391 LLLAGCLTEQV
+391 LLLSGSYTEQLR
-402 KFDVVLSDY
+402 FDVALAAY

-417 GDHDL
+417 EHEL
-422 ARVAESCLGMTIP
+422 ERVYEGLLGKSLP
-435 EGEPEQHFAK
+435 EEEPGRIFAA
-445 LELVEQLYPQ
+445 LEAVEELQPEMNAGLVEIGAAGLY
-455 MRAKMAES
+455 S
-463 GCLNLYLDV
+463 NV
-472 ELPLAW
+472 ELPLVW

-485 IGVRVDTQY
+485 VGVKVDVPY
-494 LEKLQEE
+494 LEKLQVE
-501 FDERIKTIEKD
+501 FDERIRAIEKD
-512 IEIMAGEPVNPN
+512 IEVLAGEPVNPN

-554 VLETLRD
+554 VLEALRD
-561 NHPIVGRVLDY
+561 SHPIVGRVLDY

-587 KLVDQYD
+587 KLVDAHD

-664 LMQAFTNGED
+664 LMQSFAKGED

-688 EEVTAD
+688 EEVTAE

-699 KAVNFGIIYGQSDF
+699 KAVNFGIIYGQTDY
-713 GLSKELGIS
+713 GLSRELGIS

-737 PLVQTFINDT
+737 PLVQTFIHDT
-747 IANARETGYVT
+747 IEQARAQGYVT
-758 TMLGRR
+758 TMMGRR

-795 DIIKLAMLRCDQAIE
+795 DIIKLAMIHCDKAIE
-810 DHRIDA
+810 DNRLDA

-833 DALTLSQVVRQC
+833 DALGLSLVVRKC
-845 MEEAV
+845 MEDAL
-850 KLTVPLKVDL
+850 KLNVPLKVDL

>member
-10 NSMANRAYYGVP
+10 NSMANRAFYGVP
-22 RLTNAKGVPTN
+22 HLTNAKGVPTN
-33 AVFGFL
+33 AVYGFL
-39 NTLQSV
+39 NTLQAAI
-45 VERFKPDE
+45 ERFKPDA

-67 ERFADYK
+67 ERYADYK

-79 MPEDLLTQMPLIKE
+79 MPEDLLVQMPLIKE
-93 ALKYMNIET
+93 ALGYMNIET
-102 FGLEGYEADDIIGTM
+102 FGIEGYEADDIIGTM
-117 SAHNSALG
+117 SAHQSAAG
-125 NESIILS
+125 GESIILS
-132 GDRDLFQLVG
+132 GDRDLFQLVSEQ
-142 DHVTVCFPKGKGSDM
+142 VTVCFPKSKGQEM
-157 ELVTPDSLQEVYGL
+157 EIVTPEYLAEHYGL
-171 TPELVIEM
+171 TPARVIEM

-185 KSDNIPGISGVGEK
+185 KSDNIPGINGVGEK
-199 TAKKLLGEYGSVENL
+199 TAKKLLDDYETVENL
-214 YAHVEDF
+214 YAHLDDL
-221 KGKKLYDKLVDGK
+221 KGKKLYDKLLAGK
-234 DDAFLSKEL
+234 EDALLSKEL

-254 ESLDFAF
+254 AALDFSF
-261 DQPDVAALTSFYKKL
+261 DQPDVAALTTFYKEL

-282 RKLEADF
+282 RKLEADY
-289 GTTTLGDPAEDQ
+289 GTTTLEDVAKEAPSYEGTVCADVDQALALLAAIAE
-301 PELPQGAVCENVE
+301 
-314 TARPLISEI
+314 
-323 SGERCVM
+323 ERCVLL
-330 ICEVGEDKIPTRFSW
+330 CEVNAEKLPTRFSW
-345 RASEKNYTVVLND
+345 RVGGKNATVQIATRHD
-358 RQEWDRLVD
+358 WDRIVD
-367 ALDPLFDQKKVTVL
+367 VLDKLFEREPFAVY

-391 LLLAGCLTEQV
+391 LLLSGSYTEQLR
-402 KFDVVLSDY
+402 FDVALAAY

-417 GDHDL
+417 EHEL
-422 ARVAESCLGMTIP
+422 ERVYEGLLGKSLP
-435 EGEPEQHFAK
+435 EEEPGRIFAA
-445 LELVEQLYPQ
+445 LEAVEELQPEMNAGLVEIGAAGLY
-455 MRAKMAES
+455 S
-463 GCLNLYLDV
+463 NV
-472 ELPLAW
+472 ELPLVW

-485 IGVRVDTQY
+485 VGVRVDVPY
-494 LEKLQEE
+494 LEKLQVE
-501 FDERIKTIEKD
+501 FDERIRAIEKD

-554 VLETLRD
+554 VLEALRD
-561 NHPIVGRVLDY
+561 SHPIVGRVLDY

-587 KLVDQYD
+587 KLVDAHD

-664 LMQAFTNGED
+664 LMQSFAKGED

-688 EEVTAD
+688 EEVTAE

-699 KAVNFGIIYGQSDF
+699 KAVNFGIIYGQTDY
-713 GLSKELGIS
+713 GLSRELGIS

-737 PLVQTFINDT
+737 PLVQTFIHDT
-747 IANARETGYVT
+747 IEQARAQGYVT
-758 TMLGRR
+758 TMMGRR

-795 DIIKLAMLRCDQAIE
+795 DIIKLAMIHCDKAIE
-810 DHRIDA
+810 DNRLDA

-833 DALTLSQVVRQC
+833 DALGLSLVVRKC
-845 MEEAV
+845 MEDAL
-850 KLTVPLKVDL
+850 KLNVPLKVDL

>member
-10 NSMANRAYYGVP
+10 NSMANRAFYGVP
-22 RLTNAKGVPTN
+22 HLTNAKGVPTN
-33 AVFGFL
+33 AVYGFL
-39 NTLQSV
+39 NTLQAAI
-45 VERFKPDE
+45 ERFKPDA

-67 ERFADYK
+67 ERYADYK

-79 MPEDLLTQMPLIKE
+79 MPEDLLVQMPLIKE
-93 ALKYMNIET
+93 ALSYMNIET

-117 SAHNSALG
+117 SAHQTALG
-125 NESIILS
+125 GESIILS

-142 DHVTVCFPKGKGSDM
+142 EHVTVCFPQSKGQEM
-157 ELVTPDSLQEVYGL
+157 EIVTPEYLAEHYAL

-185 KSDNIPGISGVGEK
+185 KSDNIPGVAGVGEK
-199 TAKKLLGEYGSVENL
+199 TAKKLLADYGTVENL
-214 YAHVEDF
+214 YAHLDDL
-221 KGKKLYDKLVDGK
+221 KGKKLYDKLLAGK
-234 DDAFLSKEL
+234 ENALLSKEL
-243 ATIKCDVPIDF
+243 ATIKRDVPIDF
-254 ESLDFAF
+254 AALDFSF
-261 DQPDVAALTSFYKKL
+261 DAPDVARLTTFYKEL

-282 RKLEADF
+282 RKLEAEF
-289 GTTTLGDPAEDQ
+289 GTTTLEDVAEEAPSYEGTVCADVDQ
-301 PELPQGAVCENVE
+301 ALALLAAITE
-314 TARPLISEI
+314 
-323 SGERCVM
+323 ERCVLL
-330 ICEVGEDKIPTRFSW
+330 CEVNEEKLPTRFSW
-345 RASEKNYTVVLND
+345 RVGGKNATVQIATRHD
-358 RQEWDRLVD
+358 WDRIVD
-367 ALDPLFDQKKVTVL
+367 VLDKLFEREPFAVY

-391 LLLAGCLTEQV
+391 LLLSGSYTEQLR
-402 KFDVVLSDY
+402 FDVALAAY

-417 GDHDL
+417 EHELERVYEGL
-422 ARVAESCLGMTIP
+422 LGKSLPEEEPARIFAALEAIEELQP
-435 EGEPEQHFAK
+435 EMNAG
-445 LELVEQLYPQ
+445 LVEIGAAGLY
-455 MRAKMAES
+455 S
-463 GCLNLYLDV
+463 NV
-472 ELPLAW
+472 ELPLVW

-485 IGVRVDTQY
+485 VGVKVDVPY
-494 LEKLQEE
+494 LEKLQVE
-501 FDERIKTIEKD
+501 FDERIRAIEKD
-512 IEIMAGEPVNPN
+512 IEVLAGEPVNPN

-554 VLETLRD
+554 VLEALRD
-561 NHPIVGRVLDY
+561 SHPIVGRVLDY

-587 KLVDQYD
+587 KLVDAHD

-646 DYSQIELRVLAHL
+646 DYSQIEMRVLAHL

-664 LMQAFTNGED
+664 LMQSFAKGED

-688 EEVTAD
+688 EEVTAE

-699 KAVNFGIIYGQSDF
+699 KAVNFGIIYGQTDY
-713 GLSKELGIS
+713 GLSRELGIS

-737 PLVQTFINDT
+737 PLVQTFIHDT
-747 IANARETGYVT
+747 IEQARAQGYVT
-758 TMLGRR
+758 TMMGRR

-795 DIIKLAMLRCDQAIE
+795 DIIKLAMIHCDKAIE
-810 DHRIDA
+810 DNRLDA

-833 DALTLSQVVRQC
+833 DALGLSLVVRKC
-845 MEEAV
+845 MEDAL
-850 KLTVPLKVDL
+850 KLNVPLKVDL

>member
-10 NSMANRAYYGVP
+10 NSMANRAFYGVP
-22 RLTNAKGVPTN
+22 HLTNAKGVPTN
-33 AVFGFL
+33 AVYGFL

-45 VERFKPDE
+45 IERFQPDA

-93 ALKYMNIET
+93 ALGYMNIET
-102 FGLEGYEADDIIGTM
+102 FGIEGYEADDIIGTM
-117 SAHNSALG
+117 SAHQTALG
-125 NESIILS
+125 GESIILS

-142 DHVTVCFPKGKGSDM
+142 EHVTVCFPQSKGQEM
-157 ELVTPDSLQEVYGL
+157 EIVTPEYLAEHYAL

-185 KSDNIPGISGVGEK
+185 KSDNIPGVAGVGEK
-199 TAKKLLGEYGSVENL
+199 TAKKLLADYGTVENL
-214 YAHVEDF
+214 YAHLEDL
-221 KGKKLYDKLVDGK
+221 KGKKLYDKLLAGK
-234 DDAFLSKEL
+234 ENALLSKEL
-243 ATIKCDVPIDF
+243 ATIKRDVPIDF
-254 ESLDFAF
+254 AALDFSF
-261 DQPDVAALTSFYKKL
+261 DQPDVARLTTFYKEL

-282 RKLEADF
+282 RKLEAEF
-289 GTTTLGDPAEDQ
+289 GTTTLEDVAAEAPSYEGTVCADVDQ
-301 PELPQGAVCENVE
+301 ALALLAAIAE
-314 TARPLISEI
+314 
-323 SGERCVM
+323 ERCVLL
-330 ICEVGEDKIPTRFSW
+330 CEVNDEKLPTRFSW
-345 RASEKNYTVVLND
+345 RVGGKNATVAVASRHD
-358 RQEWDRLVD
+358 WDRIVD
-367 ALDPLFDQKKVTVL
+367 VLDKLFEREPFAVY

-391 LLLAGCLTEQV
+391 LLLSGSYTEQLR
-402 KFDVVLSDY
+402 FDVALAAY

-417 GDHDL
+417 EHEL
-422 ARVAESCLGMTIP
+422 ERVYEGLLGKSLP
-435 EGEPEQHFAK
+435 EEEPGRIFAA
-445 LELVEQLYPQ
+445 LEAVEELQPEMNAGLVESGAAGLY
-455 MRAKMAES
+455 S
-463 GCLNLYLDV
+463 NV
-472 ELPLAW
+472 ELPLVW

-485 IGVRVDTQY
+485 VGVKVDVPY
-494 LEKLQEE
+494 LEKLQVE
-501 FDERIKTIEKD
+501 FDERIRAIEKD
-512 IEIMAGEPVNPN
+512 IEVLAGEPVNPN

-554 VLETLRD
+554 VLEALRD
-561 NHPIVGRVLDY
+561 SHPIVGRVLDY

-587 KLVDQYD
+587 KLVDAHD

-664 LMQAFTNGED
+664 LMQSFAKGED

-688 EEVTAD
+688 EEVTAE

-699 KAVNFGIIYGQSDF
+699 KAVNFGIIYGQTDY
-713 GLSKELGIS
+713 GLSRELGIS

-737 PLVQTFINDT
+737 PLVQTFIHDT
-747 IANARETGYVT
+747 IEQARAQGYVT
-758 TMLGRR
+758 TMMGRR

-795 DIIKLAMLRCDQAIE
+795 DIIKLAMIHCDKAIE
-810 DHRIDA
+810 DNRLDA

-833 DALTLSQVVRQC
+833 DALGLSLVVRKC
-845 MEEAV
+845 MEDAL
-850 KLTVPLKVDL
+850 KLNVPLKVDL

>member
-10 NSMANRAYYGVP
+10 NSMANRAFYGVP
-22 RLTNAKGVPTN
+22 HLTNAKGVPTN
-33 AVFGFL
+33 AVYGFL
-39 NTLQSV
+39 NTLQAAI
-45 VERFKPDE
+45 ERFKPDA

-67 ERFADYK
+67 ERYADYK

-79 MPEDLLTQMPLIKE
+79 MPEDLLVQMPLIKE
-93 ALKYMNIET
+93 ALSYMNIET

-117 SAHNSALG
+117 SAHQTALG
-125 NESIILS
+125 GESIILS

-142 DHVTVCFPKGKGSDM
+142 EHVTVCFPQSKGQEM
-157 ELVTPDSLQEVYGL
+157 EIVTPEYLAEHYAL

-185 KSDNIPGISGVGEK
+185 KSDNIPGVAGVGEK
-199 TAKKLLGEYGSVENL
+199 TAKKLLADYGTVENL
-214 YAHVEDF
+214 YAHLEDL
-221 KGKKLYDKLVDGK
+221 KGKKLYDKLLAGK
-234 DDAFLSKEL
+234 EDALLSKEL
-243 ATIKCDVPIDF
+243 ATIKRDVPIDF
-254 ESLDFAF
+254 EKLDFSF
-261 DQPDVAALTSFYKKL
+261 DAPDVARLTTFYKEL

-282 RKLEADF
+282 RKLEAEF
-289 GTTTLGDPAEDQ
+289 GTTTLEDVAAEAPSYEGTVCADVDQ
-301 PELPQGAVCENVE
+301 ALALLAAITE
-314 TARPLISEI
+314 
-323 SGERCVM
+323 ERCVLL
-330 ICEVGEDKIPTRFSW
+330 CEVGDEKLPTRFSW
-345 RASEKNYTVVLND
+345 RVGGKNATVQIASRHD
-358 RQEWDRLVD
+358 WDRIVD
-367 ALDPLFDQKKVTVL
+367 VLDKLFEREPFAVY

-391 LLLAGCLTEQV
+391 LLLSGSYTEQLR
-402 KFDVVLSDY
+402 FDVALAAY

-417 GDHDL
+417 EHEL
-422 ARVAESCLGMTIP
+422 ERVYEGLLGKSLP
-435 EGEPEQHFAK
+435 EEEPGRIFAA
-445 LELVEQLYPQ
+445 LEAIEELQPEMNAGLVESGAAGLY
-455 MRAKMAES
+455 S
-463 GCLNLYLDV
+463 NV
-472 ELPLAW
+472 ELPLVW

-485 IGVRVDTQY
+485 VGVKVDVPY
-494 LEKLQEE
+494 LEKLQVE
-501 FDERIKTIEKD
+501 FDERIRAIEKD
-512 IEIMAGEPVNPN
+512 IEVLAGEPVNPN

-554 VLETLRD
+554 VLEALRD
-561 NHPIVGRVLDY
+561 SHPIVGRVLDY

-587 KLVDQYD
+587 KLVDAHD

-664 LMQAFTNGED
+664 LMQSFAKGED

-688 EEVTAD
+688 EEVTAE

-699 KAVNFGIIYGQSDF
+699 KAVNFGIIYGQTDY
-713 GLSKELGIS
+713 GLSRELGIS

-737 PLVQTFINDT
+737 PLVQTFIHDT
-747 IANARETGYVT
+747 IEQARAQGYVT
-758 TMLGRR
+758 TMMGRR

-795 DIIKLAMLRCDQAIE
+795 DIIKLAMIHCDKAIE
-810 DHRIDA
+810 DNRLDA

-833 DALTLSQVVRQC
+833 DALGLSLVVRKC
-845 MEEAV
+845 MEDAL
-850 KLTVPLKVDL
+850 KLNVPLKVDL

>member
-10 NSMANRAYYGVP
+10 NSMANRAFYGVP
-22 RLTNAKGVPTN
+22 HLTNAKGVPTN
-33 AVFGFL
+33 AVYGFL
-39 NTLQSV
+39 NTLQAAI
-45 VERFKPDE
+45 ERFKPDA

-67 ERFADYK
+67 ERYADYK

-79 MPEDLLTQMPLIKE
+79 MPEDLLVQMPLIKE
-93 ALKYMNIET
+93 ALGYMNIET
-102 FGLEGYEADDIIGTM
+102 FGIEGYEADDIIGTM
-117 SAHNSALG
+117 SAHQSAAG
-125 NESIILS
+125 GESIILS

-142 DHVTVCFPKGKGSDM
+142 EQVTVCFPKSKGQEM
-157 ELVTPDSLQEVYGL
+157 EIVTPEYLAEHYGL
-171 TPELVIEM
+171 TPARVIEM

-185 KSDNIPGISGVGEK
+185 KSDNIPGINGVGEK
-199 TAKKLLGEYGSVENL
+199 TAKKLLDDYETVENL
-214 YAHVEDF
+214 YAHLEDL
-221 KGKKLYDKLVDGK
+221 KGKKLYDKLLAGK
-234 DDAFLSKEL
+234 EDALLSKEL
-243 ATIKCDVPIDF
+243 ATIKRDVPIDF
-254 ESLDFAF
+254 AALDFSF
-261 DQPDVAALTSFYKKL
+261 DQPDVAALTTFYKEL

-282 RKLEADF
+282 RKLEAEF
-289 GTTTLGDPAEDQ
+289 GTTTLEDVAEKAPSYEGTVCADVDQ
-301 PELPQGAVCENVE
+301 ALALLAAI
-314 TARPLISEI
+314 TD
-323 SGERCVM
+323 ERCVM
-330 ICEVGEDKIPTRFSW
+330 CCEVGEDKLPQQLSW
-345 RASEKNYTVVLND
+345 RVGGKNATVQIATRHD
-358 RQEWDRLVD
+358 WDRIVD
-367 ALDPLFDQKKVTVL
+367 VLDKLFEREPFAVY

-391 LLLAGCLTEQV
+391 LLLSGSYTEQLR
-402 KFDVVLSDY
+402 FDVALAAY

-417 GDHDL
+417 EHELERVYEGL
-422 ARVAESCLGMTIP
+422 LGKSLPEEEPARIFAALEAIEELQP
-435 EGEPEQHFAK
+435 EMNAG
-445 LELVEQLYPQ
+445 LVESGAAGLY
-455 MRAKMAES
+455 S
-463 GCLNLYLDV
+463 NV
-472 ELPLAW
+472 ELPLVW

-485 IGVRVDTQY
+485 VGVKVDVPY
-494 LEKLQEE
+494 LEKLQVE
-501 FDERIKTIEKD
+501 FNDRIQAIEKD
-512 IEIMAGEPVNPN
+512 IEVLAGEPVNPN

-554 VLETLRD
+554 VLEALRD
-561 NHPIVGRVLDY
+561 SHPIVGRVLDY

-587 KLVDQYD
+587 KLVDAHD

-664 LMQAFTNGED
+664 LMQSFAKGED

-688 EEVTAD
+688 EEVTAE

-699 KAVNFGIIYGQSDF
+699 KAVNFGIIYGQTDY
-713 GLSKELGIS
+713 GLSRELGIS

-737 PLVQTFINDT
+737 PLVQTFIHDT
-747 IANARETGYVT
+747 IEQARAQGYVT
-758 TMLGRR
+758 TMMGRR

-795 DIIKLAMLRCDQAIE
+795 DIIKLAMIHCDKAIE
-810 DHRIDA
+810 DNRLDA

-833 DALTLSQVVRQC
+833 DALGLSLVVRKC
-845 MEEAV
+845 MEDAL
-850 KLTVPLKVDL
+850 KLNVPLKVDL

>member
-10 NSMANRAYYGVP
+10 NSIANRAYYGVP
-22 RLTNAKGVPTN
+22 RLTNAQGVPTN
-33 AVFGFL
+33 AVYGFL
-39 NTLQSV
+39 NTLQGV
-45 VERFKPDE
+45 IERFKPDA

-67 ERFADYK
+67 EKFADYK
-74 GTRTG
+74 GTRSG
-79 MPEDLLTQMPLIKE
+79 MPEDLQTQMPLIKE
-93 ALKYMNIET
+93 ALTHMNIET
-102 FGLEGYEADDIIGTM
+102 FGIEGYEADDIIGTM
-117 SAHNSALG
+117 SAHQTAVG
-125 NESIILS
+125 GESIILS

-142 DHVTVCFPKGKGSDM
+142 EHVTVCFPKSKGADM
-157 ELVTPDSLQEVYGL
+157 EIVTPSFLAESYGL
-171 TPELVIEM
+171 TPGLVIEM

-185 KSDNIPGISGVGEK
+185 KSDNIPGVNGVGEK
-199 TAKKLLGEYGSVENL
+199 TAKKLLDDYGSVENL
-214 YAHVEDF
+214 YAHLEDL
-221 KGKKLYDKLVDGK
+221 KGKKLYDKLLEGK

-243 ATIKCDVPIDF
+243 ATIKRDVPIDF
-254 ESLDFAF
+254 DSLDFGY
-261 DQPDVAALTSFYKKL
+261 DQPDIASLTTFYKEL

-282 RKLEADF
+282 RKLEETY
-289 GTTTLGDPAEDQ
+289 GLTTLETSAEAAETV
-301 PELPQGAVCENVE
+301 PEGEVCADVAQAV
-314 TARPLISEI
+314 TRLASLGGSD
-323 SGERCVM
+323 CVM
-330 ICEVGEDKIPTRFSW
+330 ICEVGEDKYPTRFSW
-345 RASEKNYTVVLND
+345 RAGGQNTTVTLASLED
-358 RQEWDRLVD
+358 WD
-367 ALDPLFDQKKVTVL
+367 ALVEILDKHFERADLRIL

-391 LLLAGCLTEQV
+391 LLLGGSVSEQLR
-402 KFDVVLSDY
+402 FDVVLSDY

-417 GDHDL
+417 GDHTL
-422 ARVAESCLGMTIP
+422 ARVAETLLGKNLP
-435 EGEPEQHFAK
+435 EEEEAYAFAA
-445 LELVEQLYPQ
+445 LEAVEALYPLV
-455 MRAKMAES
+455 RAKMEED
-463 GCLNLYLDV
+463 GCLDLYHEV

-478 ILAQMEI
+478 ILARMEI
-485 IGVRVDTQY
+485 VGVRVDTPY
-494 LEKLQEE
+494 LKELQVE
-501 FDERIKTIEKD
+501 FDKRIKTIEQD

-529 GHILFEVLELPVVK
+529 GHILFEVLGLPVVK

-554 VLETLRD
+554 VLEMLRND
-561 NHPIVGRVLDY
+561 HPIVGRVLDY

-587 KLVDQYD
+587 KLVDENG

-619 IPVRTEEGK
+619 IPVRTDEGK

-634 IPIEKKNLLISA
+634 IPIDRNNLLISA

-664 LMQAFTNGED
+664 LKDAFMKGED

-699 KAVNFGIIYGQSDF
+699 KAVNFGIIYGQTDY
-713 GLSKELGIS
+713 GLSKELGIT

-737 PLVQTFINDT
+737 PLVQTFINET
-747 IANARETGYVT
+747 IEQARTQGYVT
-758 TMLGRR
+758 TMRGRR

-795 DIIKLAMLRCDQAIE
+795 DIIKLAMLRCDKALE
-810 DHRIDA
+810 KHGLDA

-823 DELIFEVSRE
+823 DELIFEVSRD
-833 DALTLSQVVRQC
+833 DALALGLIVREC

-850 KLTVPLKVDL
+850 SLSIPLKVDL

>member
-1 MSTLLMIDG
+1 MTTLLMIDG
-10 NSMANRAYYGVP
+10 NSLANRAYYGVP

-39 NTLQSV
+39 NTMQSV
-45 VERFKPDE
+45 IERFKPDA
-53 LFVAFDIS
+53 LFVAFDVS

-67 ERFADYK
+67 ERYADYK

-79 MPEDLLTQMPLIKE
+79 MPEDLLTQMPLIRE
-93 ALKYMNIET
+93 ALSHMNIET
-102 FGLEGYEADDIIGTM
+102 FGLQGYEADDIIGTM
-117 SAHNSALG
+117 SAYQTEHG
-125 NESIILS
+125 GESIILS
-132 GDRDLFQLVG
+132 GDRDLFQLV
-142 DHVTVCFPKGKGSDM
+142 DEHVTVCFPKSKGAEM
-157 ELVTPDSLQEVYGL
+157 EIVTPTFLAEHYGL
-171 TPELVIEM
+171 TPQLVIEM

-185 KSDNIPGISGVGEK
+185 KSDNIPGVNGVGEK
-199 TAKKLLGEYGSVENL
+199 TAKKLLDDYGSVENL
-214 YAHVEDF
+214 YAHLEDLQ
-221 KGKKLYDKLVDGK
+221 GKKLYDKLLAGK
-234 DDAFLSKEL
+234 DDALLSKEL
-243 ATIKCDVPIDF
+243 ATIKRDVPIDF
-254 ESLDFAF
+254 ESLDFSF
-261 DQPDVAALTSFYKKL
+261 DQPDVAALTVFYKEL

-282 RKLEADF
+282 RKLEADY
-289 GTTTLGDPAEDQ
+289 GMTTLEETVETETVQSEGVFCA
-301 PELPQGAVCENVE
+301 NVE
-314 TARPLISEI
+314 EAADLLKTLGAGHYPML
-323 SGERCVM
+323 V
-330 ICEVGEDKIPTRFSW
+330 EVD
-345 RASEKNYTVVLND
+345 EKNQPRRFFWRSGDRNYGVVIA
-358 RQEWDRLVD
+358 QSEEWDQLVE
-367 ALDPLFDQKKVTVL
+367 ALSNLFARDDVFVL
-381 TDDAKKLAHA
+381 TDDAKIFAHA
-391 LLLAGCLTEQV
+391 LLLGGCAKERV
-402 KFDVVLSDY
+402 SFDVVLSDY

-417 GDHDL
+417 GDHEL
-422 ARVAESCLGMTIP
+422 ARACEVYLGRNLTEEEAVRP
-435 EGEPEQHFAK
+435 FAA
-445 LELVEQLYPQ
+445 LEAVEDVYPVMRAQLVEH
-455 MRAKMAES
+455 
-463 GCLNLYLDV
+463 GCMNLYRDI

-478 ILAQMEI
+478 LLARMEI
-485 IGVRVDTQY
+485 VGVRVDTAY
-494 LEKLQEE
+494 LEQLQVE
-501 FDERIKTIEKD
+501 FDARIQEIEKD

-587 KLVDQYD
+587 KLVDEND

-634 IPIEKKNLLISA
+634 IPIEKQNILISA

-664 LMQAFTNGED
+664 LMQAFLQGED

-680 SEVFHVPM
+680 SEVFHVAM
-688 EEVTAD
+688 DAVTAD

-699 KAVNFGIIYGQSDF
+699 KAVNFGIIYGQTDY
-713 GLSKELGIS
+713 GLAKELGIS

-747 IANARETGYVT
+747 IAKAREQGYVS
-758 TMLGRR
+758 TMMGRR

-795 DIIKLAMLRCDQAIE
+795 DIIKLAMLRCEKAIE
-810 DHRIDA
+810 EHRIDA

-833 DALTLSQVVRQC
+833 SALALSQVVQRS
-845 MEEAV
+845 MEDAV
-850 KLTVPLKVDL
+850 KLNVPLKVDL

>member
-10 NSMANRAYYGVP
+10 NSMANRAFYGVP
-22 RLTNAKGVPTN
+22 HLTNAKGVPTN
-33 AVFGFL
+33 AVYGFL
-39 NTLQSV
+39 NTLQAAI
-45 VERFKPDE
+45 ERFKPDA

-67 ERFADYK
+67 ERYADYK

-93 ALKYMNIET
+93 ALSYMNIET

-117 SAHNSALG
+117 SAHQTALG
-125 NESIILS
+125 GESIILS

-142 DHVTVCFPKGKGSDM
+142 EHVTVCFPQSKGQEM
-157 ELVTPDSLQEVYGL
+157 EIVTPEYLAEHYAL

-185 KSDNIPGISGVGEK
+185 KSDNIPGVAGVGEK
-199 TAKKLLGEYGSVENL
+199 TAKKLLADYGTVENL
-214 YAHVEDF
+214 YAHLEDL
-221 KGKKLYDKLVDGK
+221 KGKKLYDKLLAGK
-234 DDAFLSKEL
+234 EDALLSKEL
-243 ATIKCDVPIDF
+243 ATIKRDVPIDF
-254 ESLDFAF
+254 EKLDFSF
-261 DQPDVAALTSFYKKL
+261 DAPDVARLTTFYKEL

-282 RKLEADF
+282 RKLEAEF
-289 GTTTLGDPAEDQ
+289 GTTTLEDVAAEAPSYEGTVCADVDQ
-301 PELPQGAVCENVE
+301 ALALLAAITE
-314 TARPLISEI
+314 
-323 SGERCVM
+323 ERCVLL
-330 ICEVGEDKIPTRFSW
+330 CEVNDEKLPTRFSW
-345 RASEKNYTVVLND
+345 RVGGKNATVAVASRHD
-358 RQEWDRLVD
+358 WDRIVD
-367 ALDPLFDQKKVTVL
+367 VLDKLFEREPFAVY
-381 TDDAKKLAHA
+381 TDDAKKFAHA
-391 LLLAGCLTEQV
+391 LLLSGSYTEQLR
-402 KFDVVLSDY
+402 FDVALAAY

-417 GDHDL
+417 EHELERVYEGML
-422 ARVAESCLGMTIP
+422 GKSLPEEEPARIFAALEAVEELQP
-435 EGEPEQHFAK
+435 EMNAG
-445 LELVEQLYPQ
+445 LVEIGAAGLY
-455 MRAKMAES
+455 S
-463 GCLNLYLDV
+463 NV
-472 ELPLAW
+472 ELPLVW

-485 IGVRVDTQY
+485 VGVKVDVPY
-494 LEKLQEE
+494 LEKLQVE
-501 FDERIKTIEKD
+501 FDERIRAIEKD
-512 IEIMAGEPVNPN
+512 IEVLAGEPVNPN

-554 VLETLRD
+554 VLEALRD
-561 NHPIVGRVLDY
+561 SHPIVGRVLDY

-587 KLVDQYD
+587 KLVDAHD

-664 LMQAFTNGED
+664 LMQSFAKGED

-688 EEVTAD
+688 EEVTAE

-699 KAVNFGIIYGQSDF
+699 KAVNFGIIYGQTDY
-713 GLSKELGIS
+713 GLSRELGIS

-737 PLVQTFINDT
+737 PLVQTFIHDT
-747 IANARETGYVT
+747 IEQARAQGYVT
-758 TMLGRR
+758 TMMGRR

-795 DIIKLAMLRCDQAIE
+795 DIIKLAMIHCDKAIE
-810 DHRIDA
+810 DNRLDA

-833 DALTLSQVVRQC
+833 DALGLSLVVRKC
-845 MEEAV
+845 MEDAL
-850 KLTVPLKVDL
+850 KLNVPLKVDL

>member
-10 NSMANRAYYGVP
+10 NSMANRAFYGVP
-22 RLTNAKGVPTN
+22 HLTNAKGVPTN
-33 AVFGFL
+33 AVYGFL
-39 NTLQSV
+39 NTLQAAI
-45 VERFKPDE
+45 ERFKPDA

-67 ERFADYK
+67 ERYADYK

-79 MPEDLLTQMPLIKE
+79 MPEDLLVQMPLIKE
-93 ALKYMNIET
+93 ALSYMNIET

-117 SAHNSALG
+117 SAHQSAAG
-125 NESIILS
+125 GESIILS

-142 DHVTVCFPKGKGSDM
+142 EHVTVCFPQSKGQEM
-157 ELVTPDSLQEVYGL
+157 EIVTPEYLAEHYAL

-185 KSDNIPGISGVGEK
+185 KSDNIPGVAGVGEK
-199 TAKKLLGEYGSVENL
+199 TAKKLLADYGTVENL
-214 YAHVEDF
+214 YAHLEDL
-221 KGKKLYDKLVDGK
+221 KGKKLYDKLLAGK
-234 DDAFLSKEL
+234 EDALLSKEL
-243 ATIKCDVPIDF
+243 ATIKRDVPIDF
-254 ESLDFAF
+254 EKLDFSF
-261 DQPDVAALTSFYKKL
+261 DAPDVARLTTFYKEL

-282 RKLEADF
+282 RKLEAEF
-289 GTTTLGDPAEDQ
+289 GTTTLEDVAAEAPSYEGTVCADVDQ
-301 PELPQGAVCENVE
+301 ALALLAAITE
-314 TARPLISEI
+314 
-323 SGERCVM
+323 ERCVLL
-330 ICEVGEDKIPTRFSW
+330 CEVGEDKLPTRFSW
-345 RASEKNYTVVLND
+345 RVGGKNATVAVTSRHD
-358 RQEWDRLVD
+358 WDRIVD
-367 ALDPLFDQKKVTVL
+367 VLDKLFEREPFAVY

-391 LLLAGCLTEQV
+391 LLLSGSYTEQLR
-402 KFDVVLSDY
+402 FDVALAAY

-417 GDHDL
+417 EHEL
-422 ARVAESCLGMTIP
+422 ERVYEGLLGKSLP
-435 EGEPEQHFAK
+435 EEEPGRIFAA
-445 LELVEQLYPQ
+445 LEAIEELQPEMNAGLVESGAAGLY
-455 MRAKMAES
+455 S
-463 GCLNLYLDV
+463 NV
-472 ELPLAW
+472 ELPLVW

-485 IGVRVDTQY
+485 VGVKVDVPY
-494 LEKLQEE
+494 LEKLQVE
-501 FDERIKTIEKD
+501 FDERIRAIEKD
-512 IEIMAGEPVNPN
+512 IEMLAGEPVNPN

-554 VLETLRD
+554 VLEALRD
-561 NHPIVGRVLDY
+561 SHPIVGRVLDY

-587 KLVDQYD
+587 KLVDAHD

-664 LMQAFTNGED
+664 LMQSFAKGED

-688 EEVTAD
+688 EEVTAE

-699 KAVNFGIIYGQSDF
+699 KAVNFGIIYGQTDY
-713 GLSKELGIS
+713 GLSRELGIS

-737 PLVQTFINDT
+737 PLVQTFIHDT
-747 IANARETGYVT
+747 IEQARAQGYVT
-758 TMLGRR
+758 TMMGRR

-795 DIIKLAMLRCDQAIE
+795 DIIKLAMIHCDKAIE
-810 DHRIDA
+810 DNRLDA

-833 DALTLSQVVRQC
+833 DALGLSLVVRKC
-845 MEEAV
+845 MEDAL
-850 KLTVPLKVDL
+850 KLNVPLKVDL

>member
-10 NSMANRAYYGVP
+10 NSMANRAFYGVP
-22 RLTNAKGVPTN
+22 HLTNAKGVPTN
-33 AVFGFL
+33 AVYGFL
-39 NTLQSV
+39 NTLQAAI
-45 VERFKPDE
+45 ERFKPDA

-67 ERFADYK
+67 ERYADYK

-79 MPEDLLTQMPLIKE
+79 MPEDLLVQMPLIKE
-93 ALKYMNIET
+93 ALSYMNIET

-117 SAHNSALG
+117 SAHQTALG
-125 NESIILS
+125 GESIILS

-142 DHVTVCFPKGKGSDM
+142 EHVTVCFPQSKGQEM
-157 ELVTPDSLQEVYGL
+157 EIVTPEYLAEHYAL

-185 KSDNIPGISGVGEK
+185 KSDNIPGVAGVGEK
-199 TAKKLLGEYGSVENL
+199 TAKKLLADYGTVENL
-214 YAHVEDF
+214 YAHLEDL
-221 KGKKLYDKLVDGK
+221 KGKKLYDKLLAGK
-234 DDAFLSKEL
+234 EDALLSKEL
-243 ATIKCDVPIDF
+243 ATIKRDVPIDF
-254 ESLDFAF
+254 EKLDFSF
-261 DQPDVAALTSFYKKL
+261 DAPDVARLTTFYKEL

-282 RKLEADF
+282 RKLEAEF
-289 GTTTLGDPAEDQ
+289 GTTTLEDVAAEAPSYEGTVCADVDQ
-301 PELPQGAVCENVE
+301 ALALLAAITE
-314 TARPLISEI
+314 
-323 SGERCVM
+323 ERCVLL
-330 ICEVGEDKIPTRFSW
+330 CEVNDEKLPTRFSW
-345 RASEKNYTVVLND
+345 RVGGKNATVAVASRHD
-358 RQEWDRLVD
+358 WDRIVD
-367 ALDPLFDQKKVTVL
+367 VLDKLFEREPFAVY

-391 LLLAGCLTEQV
+391 LLLSGSYTEQLR
-402 KFDVVLSDY
+402 FDVALAAY

-417 GDHDL
+417 EH
-422 ARVAESCLGMTIP
+422 
-435 EGEPEQHFAK
+435 EPERVYEGLLGKSLPEEEPARIFAA
-445 LELVEQLYPQ
+445 LEAIEELQPEMNAGLVEIGAAGLY
-455 MRAKMAES
+455 S
-463 GCLNLYLDV
+463 NV
-472 ELPLAW
+472 ELPLVW

-485 IGVRVDTQY
+485 VGVKVDVPY
-494 LEKLQEE
+494 LEKLQVE
-501 FDERIKTIEKD
+501 FDERIRAIEKD
-512 IEIMAGEPVNPN
+512 IEVLAGEPVNPN

-554 VLETLRD
+554 VLEALRND
-561 NHPIVGRVLDY
+561 HPIVGRVLDY

-587 KLVDQYD
+587 KLVDAHD

-664 LMQAFTNGED
+664 LMQSFAKGED

-688 EEVTAD
+688 EEVTAE

-699 KAVNFGIIYGQSDF
+699 KAVNFGIIYGQTDY
-713 GLSKELGIS
+713 GLSRELGIS

-737 PLVQTFINDT
+737 PLVQTFIHDT
-747 IANARETGYVT
+747 IEQARAQGYVT
-758 TMLGRR
+758 TMMGRR

-795 DIIKLAMLRCDQAIE
+795 DIIKLAMIHCDKAIE
-810 DHRIDA
+810 DNRLDA

-833 DALTLSQVVRQC
+833 DALGLSLVVRKC
-845 MEEAV
+845 MEDAL
-850 KLTVPLKVDL
+850 KLNVPLKVDL

>member
-10 NSMANRAYYGVP
+10 NSMANRAFYGVP
-22 RLTNAKGVPTN
+22 HLTNAKGVPTN
-33 AVFGFL
+33 AVYGFL
-39 NTLQSV
+39 NTLQAAI
-45 VERFKPDE
+45 ERFKPDA

-67 ERFADYK
+67 ERYADYK

-79 MPEDLLTQMPLIKE
+79 MPEDLLVQMPLIKE
-93 ALKYMNIET
+93 ALGYMNIET
-102 FGLEGYEADDIIGTM
+102 FGIEGYEADDIIGTM
-117 SAHNSALG
+117 SAHQTALG
-125 NESIILS
+125 GESIILS

-142 DHVTVCFPKGKGSDM
+142 EHVTVCFPQSKGQEM
-157 ELVTPDSLQEVYGL
+157 EIVTPEYLAEHYAL

-185 KSDNIPGISGVGEK
+185 KSDNIPGVAGVGEK
-199 TAKKLLGEYGSVENL
+199 TAKKLLADYGTVENL
-214 YAHVEDF
+214 YAHLEDL
-221 KGKKLYDKLVDGK
+221 KGKKLYDKLLAGK
-234 DDAFLSKEL
+234 EDALLSKEL

-254 ESLDFAF
+254 EKLDFSF
-261 DQPDVAALTSFYKKL
+261 DAPDVARLTTFYKEL

-282 RKLEADF
+282 RKLEAEF
-289 GTTTLGDPAEDQ
+289 GTTTLEDVAAEAPSYEGTVCADVDQ
-301 PELPQGAVCENVE
+301 ALALLAAITE
-314 TARPLISEI
+314 
-323 SGERCVM
+323 ERCVLL
-330 ICEVGEDKIPTRFSW
+330 CEVNEDKLPTRFSW
-345 RASEKNYTVVLND
+345 RVGGKNATVQIATRHD
-358 RQEWDRLVD
+358 WDRIVD
-367 ALDPLFDQKKVTVL
+367 VLDKLFEREPFAVY

-391 LLLAGCLTEQV
+391 LLLSGSYTEQLR
-402 KFDVVLSDY
+402 FDVVLAAY

-417 GDHDL
+417 EHELERVYEGL
-422 ARVAESCLGMTIP
+422 LGKSLPEEEPARIFAALEAVEELQP
-435 EGEPEQHFAK
+435 EMNAG
-445 LELVEQLYPQ
+445 LVEIGAAGLY
-455 MRAKMAES
+455 S
-463 GCLNLYLDV
+463 NV
-472 ELPLAW
+472 ELPLTW

-485 IGVRVDTQY
+485 VGVKVDVPY
-494 LEKLQEE
+494 LEKLQVE
-501 FDERIKTIEKD
+501 FDERIRAIEKD
-512 IEIMAGEPVNPN
+512 IEVLAGEPVNPN

-554 VLETLRD
+554 VLEALRD
-561 NHPIVGRVLDY
+561 SHPIVGRVLDY

-587 KLVDQYD
+587 KLVDAHD

-664 LMQAFTNGED
+664 LMQSFAKGED

-688 EEVTAD
+688 EEVTAE

-699 KAVNFGIIYGQSDF
+699 KAVNFGIIYGQTDY
-713 GLSKELGIS
+713 GLSRELGIS

-737 PLVQTFINDT
+737 PLVQTFIHDT
-747 IANARETGYVT
+747 IEQARAQGYVT
-758 TMLGRR
+758 TMMGRR

-795 DIIKLAMLRCDQAIE
+795 DIIKLAMIHCDKAIE
-810 DHRIDA
+810 DNRLDA

-833 DALTLSQVVRQC
+833 DALGLSLVVRKC
-845 MEEAV
+845 MEDAL
-850 KLTVPLKVDL
+850 KLNVPLKVDL

>member
-10 NSMANRAYYGVP
+10 NSMANRAFYGVP
-22 RLTNAKGVPTN
+22 HLTNAKGVPTN
-33 AVFGFL
+33 AVYGFL
-39 NTLQSV
+39 NTLQAAI
-45 VERFKPDE
+45 ERFKPDA

-67 ERFADYK
+67 ERYADYK

-93 ALKYMNIET
+93 ALGYMNIET
-102 FGLEGYEADDIIGTM
+102 FGIEGYEADDIIGTM
-117 SAHNSALG
+117 SAHQSAAG
-125 NESIILS
+125 GESIILS
-132 GDRDLFQLVG
+132 GDRDLFQLVSEQ
-142 DHVTVCFPKGKGSDM
+142 VTVCFPKSKGQEM
-157 ELVTPDSLQEVYGL
+157 EIVTPEYLAEHYAL

-185 KSDNIPGISGVGEK
+185 KSDNIPGVAGVGEK
-199 TAKKLLGEYGSVENL
+199 TAKKLLADYGTVENL
-214 YAHVEDF
+214 YAHLEDL
-221 KGKKLYDKLVDGK
+221 KGKKLYDKLLAGK
-234 DDAFLSKEL
+234 ENALLSKEL
-243 ATIKCDVPIDF
+243 ATIKRDVPIDF
-254 ESLDFAF
+254 EKLDFSF
-261 DQPDVAALTSFYKKL
+261 DAPDVARLTTFYKEL

-282 RKLEADF
+282 RKLEADY
-289 GTTTLGDPAEDQ
+289 GTTTLEDVAAEAPSYEGTICADVDQ
-301 PELPQGAVCENVE
+301 ALALLAAITE
-314 TARPLISEI
+314 
-323 SGERCVM
+323 ERCVLL
-330 ICEVGEDKIPTRFSW
+330 CEVNEEKLPTRFSW
-345 RASEKNYTVVLND
+345 RVGGKNATVAVASRHD
-358 RQEWDRLVD
+358 WDRIVD
-367 ALDPLFDQKKVTVL
+367 VLDKLFEREPFAVY

-391 LLLAGCLTEQV
+391 LLLSGSYTEQLR
-402 KFDVVLSDY
+402 FDVVLAAY

-417 GDHDL
+417 EHELERVYEGL
-422 ARVAESCLGMTIP
+422 LGKSLPEEEPARIFAALEAVEELQP
-435 EGEPEQHFAK
+435 EMNAG
-445 LELVEQLYPQ
+445 LVEIGAAGLY
-455 MRAKMAES
+455 S
-463 GCLNLYLDV
+463 NV
-472 ELPLAW
+472 ELPLVW

-485 IGVRVDTQY
+485 VGVKVDVPY
-494 LEKLQEE
+494 LEKLQVE
-501 FDERIKTIEKD
+501 FDERIRAIEKD
-512 IEIMAGEPVNPN
+512 IEVLAGEPVNPN

-554 VLETLRD
+554 VLEALRD
-561 NHPIVGRVLDY
+561 SHPIVGRVLDY

-587 KLVDQYD
+587 KLVDAHD

-664 LMQAFTNGED
+664 LMQSFAKGED

-688 EEVTAD
+688 EEVTAE

-699 KAVNFGIIYGQSDF
+699 KAVNFGIIYGQTDY
-713 GLSKELGIS
+713 GLSRELGIS

-737 PLVQTFINDT
+737 PLVQTFIHDT
-747 IANARETGYVT
+747 IEQARAQGYVT
-758 TMLGRR
+758 TMMGRR

-795 DIIKLAMLRCDQAIE
+795 DIIKLAMIHCDKAIE
-810 DHRIDA
+810 DNRLDA

-833 DALTLSQVVRQC
+833 DALGLSLVVRKC
-845 MEEAV
+845 MEDAL
-850 KLTVPLKVDL
+850 KLNVPLKVDL

>member
-10 NSMANRAYYGVP
+10 NSMANRAFYGVP
-22 RLTNAKGVPTN
+22 HLTNAKGVPTN
-33 AVFGFL
+33 AVYGFL
-39 NTLQSV
+39 NTLQAAI
-45 VERFKPDE
+45 ERFKPDA

-67 ERFADYK
+67 ERYADYK

-79 MPEDLLTQMPLIKE
+79 MPEDLLVQMPLIKE
-93 ALKYMNIET
+93 ALSYMNIET

-117 SAHNSALG
+117 SAHQTALG
-125 NESIILS
+125 GESIILS

-142 DHVTVCFPKGKGSDM
+142 EHVTVCFPQSKGQEM
-157 ELVTPDSLQEVYGL
+157 EIVTPEYLAEHYAL

-185 KSDNIPGISGVGEK
+185 KSDNIPGVAGVGEK
-199 TAKKLLGEYGSVENL
+199 TAKKLLADYGTVENL
-214 YAHVEDF
+214 YAHLEDL
-221 KGKKLYDKLVDGK
+221 KGKKLYDKLLAGK
-234 DDAFLSKEL
+234 EDALLSKEL
-243 ATIKCDVPIDF
+243 ATIKRDVPIDF
-254 ESLDFAF
+254 EKLDFSF
-261 DQPDVAALTSFYKKL
+261 DAPDVARLTTFYKEL

-282 RKLEADF
+282 RKLEAEF
-289 GTTTLGDPAEDQ
+289 GTTTLEDVAAEAPSYEGTVCADVDQ
-301 PELPQGAVCENVE
+301 ALALLAAITE
-314 TARPLISEI
+314 
-323 SGERCVM
+323 ERCVLL
-330 ICEVGEDKIPTRFSW
+330 CEVNDEKLPTRFSW
-345 RASEKNYTVVLND
+345 RVGGKNATVAVASRHD
-358 RQEWDRLVD
+358 WDRIVD
-367 ALDPLFDQKKVTVL
+367 VLDKLFEREPFAVY

-391 LLLAGCLTEQV
+391 LLLSGSYTEQLR
-402 KFDVVLSDY
+402 FDVALAAY

-417 GDHDL
+417 EHEL
-422 ARVAESCLGMTIP
+422 ERVYEGLLGKSLP
-435 EGEPEQHFAK
+435 EEEPGRIFAA
-445 LELVEQLYPQ
+445 LEAIEELQPEMNAGLVEIGAAGLY
-455 MRAKMAES
+455 S
-463 GCLNLYLDV
+463 NV
-472 ELPLAW
+472 ELPLVW

-485 IGVRVDTQY
+485 VGVKVDVPY
-494 LEKLQEE
+494 LEKLQVE
-501 FDERIKTIEKD
+501 FDERIRAIEKD

-554 VLETLRD
+554 VLEALRD
-561 NHPIVGRVLDY
+561 SHPIVGRVLDY

-587 KLVDQYD
+587 KLVDAHD

-664 LMQAFTNGED
+664 LMQSFAKGED

-688 EEVTAD
+688 EEVTAE

-699 KAVNFGIIYGQSDF
+699 KAVNFGIIYGQTDY
-713 GLSKELGIS
+713 GLSRELGIS

-737 PLVQTFINDT
+737 PLVQTFIHDT
-747 IANARETGYVT
+747 IEQARAQGYVT
-758 TMLGRR
+758 TMMGRR

-795 DIIKLAMLRCDQAIE
+795 DIIKLAMIHCDKAIE
-810 DHRIDA
+810 DNRLDA

-833 DALTLSQVVRQC
+833 DALGLSLVVRKC
-845 MEEAV
+845 MEDALE
-850 KLTVPLKVDL
+850 LNVPLKVDL

>member
-10 NSMANRAYYGVP
+10 NSMANRAFYGVP
-22 RLTNAKGVPTN
+22 HLTNAKGVPTN
-33 AVFGFL
+33 AVYGFL
-39 NTLQSV
+39 NTLQAAI
-45 VERFKPDE
+45 ERFKPDA

-67 ERFADYK
+67 ERYADYK

-79 MPEDLLTQMPLIKE
+79 MPEDLLVQMPLIKE
-93 ALKYMNIET
+93 ALSYMNIET

-117 SAHNSALG
+117 SAHQTALG
-125 NESIILS
+125 GESIILS

-142 DHVTVCFPKGKGSDM
+142 EHVTVCFPQSKGQEM
-157 ELVTPDSLQEVYGL
+157 EIVTPEYLAEHYAL

-185 KSDNIPGISGVGEK
+185 KSDNIPGVAGVGEK
-199 TAKKLLGEYGSVENL
+199 TAKKLLADYGTVENL
-214 YAHVEDF
+214 YAHLEDL
-221 KGKKLYDKLVDGK
+221 KGKKLYDKLLAGK
-234 DDAFLSKEL
+234 EDALLSKEL
-243 ATIKCDVPIDF
+243 ATIKRDVPIDF
-254 ESLDFAF
+254 EKLDFSF
-261 DQPDVAALTSFYKKL
+261 DAPDVARLTTFYKEL

-282 RKLEADF
+282 RKLEAEF
-289 GTTTLGDPAEDQ
+289 GTTTLEDVAAEAPSYEGTVCADVDQ
-301 PELPQGAVCENVE
+301 ALALLAAITE
-314 TARPLISEI
+314 
-323 SGERCVM
+323 ERCVLL
-330 ICEVGEDKIPTRFSW
+330 CEVNDEKLPTRFSW
-345 RASEKNYTVVLND
+345 RVGGKNATVAVASRHD
-358 RQEWDRLVD
+358 WDRLVD
-367 ALDPLFDQKKVTVL
+367 VLDKLFEREPFAVY

-391 LLLAGCLTEQV
+391 LLLSGSYTEQLR
-402 KFDVVLSDY
+402 FDVALAAY

-417 GDHDL
+417 EHEL
-422 ARVAESCLGMTIP
+422 ERVYEGLLGKSLP
-435 EGEPEQHFAK
+435 EEEPGRIFAA
-445 LELVEQLYPQ
+445 LEAIEELQPEMNAGLVESGAAGLY
-455 MRAKMAES
+455 S
-463 GCLNLYLDV
+463 NV
-472 ELPLAW
+472 ELPLVW

-485 IGVRVDTQY
+485 VGVKVDVPY
-494 LEKLQEE
+494 LEKLQVE
-501 FDERIKTIEKD
+501 FDERIRAIEKD
-512 IEIMAGEPVNPN
+512 IEVLAGEPVNPN

-554 VLETLRD
+554 VLEALRD
-561 NHPIVGRVLDY
+561 SHPIVGRVLDY

-587 KLVDQYD
+587 KLVDAHD

-664 LMQAFTNGED
+664 LMQSFAKGED

-688 EEVTAD
+688 EEVTAE

-699 KAVNFGIIYGQSDF
+699 KAVNFGIIYGQTDY
-713 GLSKELGIS
+713 GLSRELGIS

-737 PLVQTFINDT
+737 PLVQTFIHDT
-747 IANARETGYVT
+747 IEQARAQGYVT
-758 TMLGRR
+758 TMMGRR

-795 DIIKLAMLRCDQAIE
+795 DIIKLAMIHCDKAIE
-810 DHRIDA
+810 DNRLDA

-833 DALTLSQVVRQC
+833 DALGLSLVVRKC
-845 MEEAV
+845 MEDAL
-850 KLTVPLKVDL
+850 KLNVPLKVDL

>member
-10 NSMANRAYYGVP
+10 NSMANRAFYGVP
-22 RLTNAKGVPTN
+22 HLTNAKGVPTN
-33 AVFGFL
+33 AVYGFL
-39 NTLQSV
+39 NTLQAAI
-45 VERFKPDE
+45 ERFKPDE

-67 ERFADYK
+67 ERYADYK

-79 MPEDLLTQMPLIKE
+79 MPEDLLVQMPLIKE
-93 ALKYMNIET
+93 ALSYMNIET

-117 SAHNSALG
+117 SAHQTALG
-125 NESIILS
+125 GESIILS

-142 DHVTVCFPKGKGSDM
+142 EHVTVCFPQSKGQEM
-157 ELVTPDSLQEVYGL
+157 EIVTPEYLAEHYGL
-171 TPELVIEM
+171 TPARVIEM

-185 KSDNIPGISGVGEK
+185 KSDNIPGVAGVGEK
-199 TAKKLLGEYGSVENL
+199 TAKKLLADYGTVENL
-214 YAHVEDF
+214 YAHLEDL
-221 KGKKLYDKLVDGK
+221 KGKKLYDKLLAGK
-234 DDAFLSKEL
+234 EDALLSKEL
-243 ATIKCDVPIDF
+243 ATIKRDVPIDF
-254 ESLDFAF
+254 EKLDFSF
-261 DQPDVAALTSFYKKL
+261 DAPDVARLTTFYKEL

-282 RKLEADF
+282 RKLEAEF
-289 GTTTLGDPAEDQ
+289 GTTTLEDVAAEAPSYEGTVCADVDQ
-301 PELPQGAVCENVE
+301 ALALLAAITE
-314 TARPLISEI
+314 
-323 SGERCVM
+323 ERCVLL
-330 ICEVGEDKIPTRFSW
+330 CEVGDEKLPTRFSW
-345 RASEKNYTVVLND
+345 RVGGKNATVAVASRHD
-358 RQEWDRLVD
+358 WDRIVD
-367 ALDPLFDQKKVTVL
+367 VLDKLFEREPFAVY

-391 LLLAGCLTEQV
+391 LLLSGSYTEQLR
-402 KFDVVLSDY
+402 FDVALAAY

-417 GDHDL
+417 EHEL
-422 ARVAESCLGMTIP
+422 ERVYEGLLGKSLP
-435 EGEPEQHFAK
+435 EEEPGRIFAA
-445 LELVEQLYPQ
+445 LEAIEELQPEMNAGLVEIGAAGLY
-455 MRAKMAES
+455 S
-463 GCLNLYLDV
+463 NV
-472 ELPLAW
+472 ELPLVW

-485 IGVRVDTQY
+485 VGVKVDVPY
-494 LEKLQEE
+494 LEKLQVE
-501 FDERIKTIEKD
+501 FDERIRAIEKD
-512 IEIMAGEPVNPN
+512 IEMLAGEPVNPN

-554 VLETLRD
+554 VLEALRD
-561 NHPIVGRVLDY
+561 SHPIVGRVLDY

-587 KLVDQYD
+587 KLVDAHD

-664 LMQAFTNGED
+664 LMQSFAKGED

-688 EEVTAD
+688 EEVTAE

-699 KAVNFGIIYGQSDF
+699 KAVNFGIIYGQTDY
-713 GLSKELGIS
+713 GLSRELGIS

-737 PLVQTFINDT
+737 PLVQTFIHDT
-747 IANARETGYVT
+747 IEQARAQGYVT
-758 TMLGRR
+758 TMMGRR

-795 DIIKLAMLRCDQAIE
+795 DIIKLAMIHCDKAIE
-810 DHRIDA
+810 DNRLDA

-833 DALTLSQVVRQC
+833 DALGLSLVVRKC
-845 MEEAV
+845 MEDAL
-850 KLTVPLKVDL
+850 KLNVPLKVDL

>member
-10 NSMANRAYYGVP
+10 NSMANRAFYGVP
-22 RLTNAKGVPTN
+22 HLTNAKGVPTN
-33 AVFGFL
+33 AVYGFL
-39 NTLQSV
+39 NTLQAAI
-45 VERFKPDE
+45 ERFKPDA

-67 ERFADYK
+67 ERYADYK

-93 ALKYMNIET
+93 ALSYMNIET

-117 SAHNSALG
+117 SAHQTALG
-125 NESIILS
+125 GESIILS

-142 DHVTVCFPKGKGSDM
+142 EHVTVCFPQSKGQEM
-157 ELVTPDSLQEVYGL
+157 EIVTPEYLAEHYAL

-185 KSDNIPGISGVGEK
+185 KSDNIPGVAGVGEK
-199 TAKKLLGEYGSVENL
+199 TAKKLLADYGTVENL
-214 YAHVEDF
+214 YAHLEDL
-221 KGKKLYDKLVDGK
+221 KGKKLYDKLLAGK
-234 DDAFLSKEL
+234 EDALLSKEL
-243 ATIKCDVPIDF
+243 ATIKRDVPIDF
-254 ESLDFAF
+254 EKLDFSF
-261 DQPDVAALTSFYKKL
+261 DAPDVARLTTFYKEL

-282 RKLEADF
+282 RKLEAEF
-289 GTTTLGDPAEDQ
+289 GTTTLEDVVAEAPSYEGTVCADVDQ
-301 PELPQGAVCENVE
+301 ALALLAAITE
-314 TARPLISEI
+314 
-323 SGERCVM
+323 ERCVLL
-330 ICEVGEDKIPTRFSW
+330 CEVGDEKLPTRFSW
-345 RASEKNYTVVLND
+345 RVGGKNATVQIASRHD
-358 RQEWDRLVD
+358 WDRIVD
-367 ALDPLFDQKKVTVL
+367 VLDKLFEREPFAVY

-391 LLLAGCLTEQV
+391 LLLSGSYTEQLR
-402 KFDVVLSDY
+402 FDVALAAY

-417 GDHDL
+417 EHEL
-422 ARVAESCLGMTIP
+422 ERVYEGLLGKSLP
-435 EGEPEQHFAK
+435 EEEPGRIFAA
-445 LELVEQLYPQ
+445 LEAIEELQPEMNAGLVEIGAAGLY
-455 MRAKMAES
+455 S
-463 GCLNLYLDV
+463 NV
-472 ELPLAW
+472 ELPLTW

-485 IGVRVDTQY
+485 VGVRVDVPY
-494 LEKLQEE
+494 LEKLQVE
-501 FDERIKTIEKD
+501 FDERIRAIEKD
-512 IEIMAGEPVNPN
+512 IEVLAGEPVNPN

-554 VLETLRD
+554 VLEALRD
-561 NHPIVGRVLDY
+561 SHPIVGRVLDY

-587 KLVDQYD
+587 KLVDAHD

-664 LMQAFTNGED
+664 LMQSFAKGED

-688 EEVTAD
+688 EEVTAE

-699 KAVNFGIIYGQSDF
+699 KAVNFGIIYGQTDY
-713 GLSKELGIS
+713 GLSRELGIS

-737 PLVQTFINDT
+737 PLVQTFIHDT
-747 IANARETGYVT
+747 IEQARAQGYVT
-758 TMLGRR
+758 TMMGRR

-795 DIIKLAMLRCDQAIE
+795 DIIKLAMIHCDKAIE
-810 DHRIDA
+810 DNRLDA

-833 DALTLSQVVRQC
+833 DALGLSLVVRKC
-845 MEEAV
+845 MEDAL
-850 KLTVPLKVDL
+850 KLNVPLKVDL

>member
-10 NSMANRAYYGVP
+10 NSMANRAFYGVP
-22 RLTNAKGVPTN
+22 HLTNAKGVPTN
-33 AVFGFL
+33 AVYGFL
-39 NTLQSV
+39 NTLQAV
-45 VERFKPDE
+45 IERFRPDA

-67 ERFADYK
+67 ERYADYK

-79 MPEDLLTQMPLIKE
+79 MPEDLLVQMPLIKE
-93 ALKYMNIET
+93 ALSYMNIET
-102 FGLEGYEADDIIGTM
+102 FGIEGYEADDIIGTM
-117 SAHNSALG
+117 SAHQTALG
-125 NESIILS
+125 GESIILS

-142 DHVTVCFPKGKGSDM
+142 EHVTVCFPQSKGQEM
-157 ELVTPDSLQEVYGL
+157 EIVTPEYLAEHYAL

-185 KSDNIPGISGVGEK
+185 KSDNIPGVAGVGEK
-199 TAKKLLGEYGSVENL
+199 TAKKLLADYGTVENL
-214 YAHVEDF
+214 YAHLEDL
-221 KGKKLYDKLVDGK
+221 KGKKLYDKLLAGK
-234 DDAFLSKEL
+234 EDALLSKEL
-243 ATIKCDVPIDF
+243 ATIKRDVPIDF
-254 ESLDFAF
+254 DALDFSF
-261 DQPDVAALTSFYKKL
+261 DAPDVARLTTFYKEL

-282 RKLEADF
+282 RKLEAEF
-289 GTTTLGDPAEDQ
+289 GTTTLEDVAAEAPSYEGTVCADVDQ
-301 PELPQGAVCENVE
+301 ALALLAAITE
-314 TARPLISEI
+314 
-323 SGERCVM
+323 ERCVLL
-330 ICEVGEDKIPTRFSW
+330 CEVGEDKLPQQLSW
-345 RASEKNYTVVLND
+345 RVGGKNATVAVASRHD
-358 RQEWDRLVD
+358 WDRIVD
-367 ALDPLFDQKKVTVL
+367 VLDKLFEREPFAVY

-391 LLLAGCLTEQV
+391 LLLSGSYTEQLR
-402 KFDVVLSDY
+402 FDVALAAY

-417 GDHDL
+417 EHEL
-422 ARVAESCLGMTIP
+422 ERVYEGLLGKSLP
-435 EGEPEQHFAK
+435 EEEPGRIFAA
-445 LELVEQLYPQ
+445 LEAVEELQPEMNAGLVESGAAGLY
-455 MRAKMAES
+455 S
-463 GCLNLYLDV
+463 NV
-472 ELPLAW
+472 ELPLVW

-485 IGVRVDTQY
+485 VGVKVDVPY
-494 LEKLQEE
+494 LEKLQVE
-501 FDERIKTIEKD
+501 FDERIRAIEKD
-512 IEIMAGEPVNPN
+512 IEVLAGEPVNPN

-554 VLETLRD
+554 VLEALRD
-561 NHPIVGRVLDY
+561 SHPIVGRVLDY

-587 KLVDQYD
+587 KLVDAHD

-664 LMQAFTNGED
+664 LMQSFAKGED

-688 EEVTAD
+688 EEVTAE

-699 KAVNFGIIYGQSDF
+699 KAVNFGIIYGQTDY
-713 GLSKELGIS
+713 GLSRELGIS

-737 PLVQTFINDT
+737 PLVQTFIHDT
-747 IANARETGYVT
+747 IEQARAQGYVT
-758 TMLGRR
+758 TMMGRR

-795 DIIKLAMLRCDQAIE
+795 DIIKLAMIHCDKAIE
-810 DHRIDA
+810 DNRLDA

-833 DALTLSQVVRQC
+833 DALGLSLVVRKC
-845 MEEAV
+845 MEDAL
-850 KLTVPLKVDL
+850 KLNVPLKVDL

>member
-10 NSMANRAYYGVP
+10 NSMANRAFYGVP
-22 RLTNAKGVPTN
+22 HLTNAKGVPTN
-33 AVFGFL
+33 AVYGFL
-39 NTLQSV
+39 NTLQAAI
-45 VERFKPDE
+45 ERFKPDA

-67 ERFADYK
+67 ERYADYK

-79 MPEDLLTQMPLIKE
+79 MPEDLLVQMPLIKE
-93 ALKYMNIET
+93 ALGYMNIET
-102 FGLEGYEADDIIGTM
+102 FGIEGYEADDIIGTM
-117 SAHNSALG
+117 SAHQSAAG
-125 NESIILS
+125 GESIILS

-142 DHVTVCFPKGKGSDM
+142 EHVTVCFPQSKGQEM
-157 ELVTPDSLQEVYGL
+157 EIVTPEYLAEHYGL
-171 TPELVIEM
+171 TPARVIDM

-185 KSDNIPGISGVGEK
+185 KSDNIPGINGVGEK
-199 TAKKLLGEYGSVENL
+199 TAKKLLDDYETVENL
-214 YAHVEDF
+214 YAHLDDL
-221 KGKKLYDKLVDGK
+221 KGKKLYDKLLAGK
-234 DDAFLSKEL
+234 EDALLSKEL
-243 ATIKCDVPIDF
+243 ATIKRDVPIDF
-254 ESLDFAF
+254 EKLDFSF
-261 DQPDVAALTSFYKKL
+261 DAPDVARLTTFYKEL

-282 RKLEADF
+282 RKLEAEF
-289 GTTTLGDPAEDQ
+289 GTTTLEDVAEEAPSYEGTVCADVDQ
-301 PELPQGAVCENVE
+301 ALALLAAITE
-314 TARPLISEI
+314 
-323 SGERCVM
+323 ERCVLL
-330 ICEVGEDKIPTRFSW
+330 CEVNGEKLPTRFSW
-345 RASEKNYTVVLND
+345 RVGSKNATVQIATRHD
-358 RQEWDRLVD
+358 WDRIVD
-367 ALDPLFDQKKVTVL
+367 VLDKLFEREPFAVY

-391 LLLAGCLTEQV
+391 LLLSGSYTEQLR
-402 KFDVVLSDY
+402 FDVALAAY

-417 GDHDL
+417 EHEL
-422 ARVAESCLGMTIP
+422 ERVYEGLLGKSLP
-435 EGEPEQHFAK
+435 EEEPGRIFAA
-445 LELVEQLYPQ
+445 LEAVEELQPEMNAGLVEIGAAGLY
-455 MRAKMAES
+455 S
-463 GCLNLYLDV
+463 NV
-472 ELPLAW
+472 ELPLVW

-485 IGVRVDTQY
+485 VGVKVDVPY
-494 LEKLQEE
+494 LEKLQVE
-501 FDERIKTIEKD
+501 FDERIRAIEKD
-512 IEIMAGEPVNPN
+512 IEVLAGEPVNPN

-554 VLETLRD
+554 VLEALRD
-561 NHPIVGRVLDY
+561 SHPIVGRVLDY

-587 KLVDQYD
+587 KLVDAHD

-664 LMQAFTNGED
+664 LMQSFAKGED

-688 EEVTAD
+688 EEVTAE

-699 KAVNFGIIYGQSDF
+699 KAVNFGIIYGQTDY
-713 GLSKELGIS
+713 GLSRELGIS

-737 PLVQTFINDT
+737 PLVQTFIHDT
-747 IANARETGYVT
+747 IEQARAQGYVT
-758 TMLGRR
+758 TMMGRR

-795 DIIKLAMLRCDQAIE
+795 DIIKLAMIHCDKAIE
-810 DHRIDA
+810 DNRLDA

-833 DALTLSQVVRQC
+833 DALGLSLVVRKC
-845 MEEAV
+845 MEDAL
-850 KLTVPLKVDL
+850 KLNVPLKVDL